1 MKKRIFMLA
10 VLILSGL
17 QFAVAAI
24 DEQLRAL
31 ITAYDDIEVTEV
43 TNDEANPWTVADGMA
58 SSTVGKI
65 YKEVSSTI
73 TIKFRAKGRITIKYD
88 FTFDPYSSS
97 DYRRVYMD
105 GNLDININTANK
117 TLTTQT
123 HFFELDEGEHV
134 LQLTH
139 YHFYYNSNSYTQV
152 LSIGNIRF
160 QNLDSQYMTINLS
173 APGTL
178 GVEALALVNTLP
190 DMRFLRLTGKMNAAD
205 WNTISNMTG
214 LWAID
219 MKDVDI
225 TAIPASAFAKTSLR
239 FIEFPAKL
247 KTIGEK
253 AFYER
258 PLVGRFVLPESL
270 DSIYSY
276 AFYKNF
282 LTEVIIPANVK
293 YIGGYAFNDNDRLTS
308 VTLGSGLTEIS
319 SYCFNNCEKLAVV
332 KGGENVKT
340 IGSGAFNY
348 CSELRSVSDLAPV
361 TVGSSAFYCC
371 KKLENFNF
379 SNAKTLKAEAYRECN
394 TLTDVD
400 LTTVETIE
408 NRCFISCTGLKK
420 VVLGNNIS
428 KINEYAFTDCNA
440 LEELHIGS
448 SVSYLDNRCFYT
460 SSSSLKK
467 VYVTAPAPPSVY
479 NNTSYYPF
487 YSTSGVTLYVPEYAM
502 VSYKLDNY
510 WSKFTK
516 VEPNPNT
523 PDKVNL
529 YKKLE
534 LTSNARIPNSPDMYL
549 GYSSALIVNGNNPQ
563 VFGSYKQRL
572 QQDEEYTSSLI
583 SRCNA
588 MTSAASTLQYY
599 FDATSSGYG
608 CWHYVCMPF
617 DVKRSEIT
625 PLTEGRA
632 IAVRYYDSES
642 RATNGASGNWKDVP
656 ADSVLHMGK
665 GYIFRINNGGSVELP
680 ATEETHNA
688 IFRSDAISTPLK
700 EYAAVESANAGWNF
714 VGNPYTCFY
723 DIYYMD
729 FAAPIT
735 VWNISNSTYNA
746 YSAADDE
753 FVLMPSQAFFV
764 QKPELV
770 DAITFQPAGRQI
782 NKTIDHSAL
791 AMRRAARSKQVQ
803 RKLVDVALTCADR
816 TDRTRVVVNANA
828 SDDFCADND
837 AVKMMAYEG
846 TPQIY
851 TIAGADQLAV
861 NEGAHRGGSVAL
873 GMYLSADDAYTIAVD
888 RDELGVKL
896 LDYGVEV
903 EMPYTF
909 SAAEGYMDDRF
920 TLTFEAPTT
929 GINTVATDADAD
941 NAIYTIDGRRVNST
955 AQKGIYI
962 QNHKKIVK

>member
-31 ITAYDDIEVTEV
+31 ITTSDDIEVTEV

-58 SSTVGKI
+58 SSTVGKLRQ
-65 YKEVSSTI
+65 YVSSSI
-73 TIKFRAKGRITIKYD
+73 TIKFTTKKPIIMRYD
-88 FTFDPYSSS
+88 FTFDPYSSN
-97 DYRRVYMD
+97 DYRRVYID
-105 GNLDININTANK
+105 GVEKVNNYTAYK
-117 TLTTQT
+117 TKATSTYY
-123 HFFELDEGEHV
+123 FGMGEHV
-134 LQLTH
+134 FTYTH
-139 YHFYYNSNSYTQV
+139 YHTYSVSDSYTQV
-152 LSIGNIRF
+152 LTIGNIRF
-160 QNLDSQYMTINLS
+160 ESVESQYMTINLS

-178 GVEALALVNTLP
+178 GNEALAHVNTLP
-190 DMRFLRLTGKMNAAD
+190 EMRFLRLSGKMNASD
-205 WNTISNMTG
+205 WNDISKMTG
-214 LWAID
+214 LTAID
-219 MKDVDI
+219 MTNVDI
-225 TAIPASAFAKTSLR
+225 ETIPVKAFSNTSIR
-239 FIEFPAKL
+239 FIDFPTKL
-247 KTIGEK
+247 KTIGDN
-253 AFYER
+253 AFDNR
-258 PLVGRFVLPESL
+258 FLTGPLVLPEGL
-270 DSIYSY
+270 DSIGKE
-276 AFYKNF
+276 AFQKNYI
-282 LTEVIIPANVK
+282 TEVTIPESVRA
-293 YIGGYAFNDNDRLTS
+293 IGVTAFNDNQSLKS
-308 VTLGSGLTEIS
+308 VTLNNSMEMINQSLFY
-319 SYCFNNCEKLAVV
+319 YCKKLAVV
-332 KGGENVKT
+332 HGGKNVR
-340 IGSGAFNY
+340 IVDQYAFSN
-348 CSELRSVSDLAPV
+348 CDSLRSISDITPV
-361 TVGSSAFYCC
+361 TIKRNAFSQCQ
-371 KKLENFNF
+371 KLESLNF
-379 SNAKTLKAEAYRECN
+379 SRVKSIGYESFYQCYGLKEA
-394 TLTDVD
+394 D
-400 LTTVETIE
+400 LTTLTSIDSRSFV
-408 NRCFISCTGLKK
+408 SCTGLKK
-420 VVLGNNIS
+420 VTFGNGITTIKSN
-428 KINEYAFTDCNA
+428 AFYCCHA
-440 LEELHIGS
+440 LEEVVLGS
-448 SVSYLDNRCFYT
+448 SINSLESNCFY
-460 SSSSLKK
+460 SDQNKLKR
-467 VYVTAPAPPSVY
+467 VYITAPAPPAVGSA
-479 NNTSYYPF
+479 PF
-487 YSTSGVTLYVPEYAM
+487 YSPTSVTLYVPEYAM

-510 WSKFTK
+510 WSQFTK
-516 VEPNPNT
+516 VEPNPNQ

-534 LTSNARIPNSPDMYL
+534 LTSNARIPNSPDLYL
-549 GYSSALIVNGNNPQ
+549 GYGSALIVNGNNPQ
-563 VFGSYKQRL
+563 AFGNYKQRM
-572 QQDEEYTSSLI
+572 DKDDTYTSSLI

-588 MTSAASTLQYY
+588 MTSAASTIQYY

-714 VGNPYTCFY
+714 VGNPYPCYY
-723 DIYYMD
+723 DIYHMD

-735 VWNISNSTYNA
+735 VWSISNRTYSA

-791 AMRRAARSKQVQ
+791 AMRRAARSTQVQ

-851 TIAGADQLAV
+851 TIAAADQLAV

-873 GMYLSADDAYTIAVD
+873 GMYLPADDAYTIAVD

-909 SAAEGYMDDRF
+909 SAAEGYADDRF

>member
-31 ITAYDDIEVTEV
+31 ITASDGIEVTEV
-43 TNDEANPWTVADGMA
+43 TNDEANPWKVENGMA
-58 SSTVGKI
+58 STTHGKTTTS
-65 YKEVSSTI
+65 VTATI
-73 TIKFRAKGRITIKYD
+73 TIKFRAKGYISFRYSS
-88 FTFDPYSSS
+88 TFDPWTTD
-97 DYRRVYMD
+97 DYKIVK
-105 GNLDININTANK
+105 LDDVTYANNYDK
-117 TLTTQT
+117 YTTPATFT
-123 HFFELDEGEHV
+123 HYISLEEGEHV
-134 LQLTH
+134 LTFSH
-139 YHFYYNSNSYTQV
+139 WHRNTTSGNYSQV
-152 LSIGNIRF
+152 LSIGNIR
-160 QNLDSQYMTINLS
+160 LETIESMYKTIHLS

-178 GVEALALVNTLP
+178 GVEALSHVNTLP
-190 DMRFLRLTGKMNAAD
+190 EMRALRLSGKMNAAD
-205 WNTISNMTG
+205 WNDISKMTG
-214 LWAID
+214 LMAID
-219 MKDVDI
+219 MTNVDVETI
-225 TAIPASAFAKTSLR
+225 PANAFTNTAIR
-239 FIEFPAKL
+239 FVDLPTKL
-247 KTIGEK
+247 KTIGDN
-253 AFYER
+253 AFDNRYLTG
-258 PLVGRFVLPESL
+258 PLVLPEGL
-270 DSIYSY
+270 DSIGKEAFQKNYITEVTIPESVRAIGQS
-276 AFYKNF
+276 AFY
-282 LTEVIIPANVK
+282 
-293 YIGGYAFNDNDRLTS
+293 DNQYLKS
-308 VTLGSGLTEIS
+308 VTLNNRMETINRSLFN
-319 SYCFNNCEKLAVV
+319 YCKKLAVV
-332 KGGENVKT
+332 RGGRNVK
-340 IGSGAFNY
+340 IVDQSAFSG
-348 CSELRSVSDLAPV
+348 CDSLRSISDITPV
-361 TVGSSAFYCC
+361 TINSSAFYNCR
-371 KKLENFNF
+371 KLESLNF
-379 SNAKTLKAEAYRECN
+379 SRIKSIGYESFYCCFGLKEA
-394 TLTDVD
+394 D
-400 LTTVETIE
+400 LTTLTSIYG
-408 NRCFISCTGLKK
+408 RSFIGCTGLKK
-420 VVLGNNIS
+420 VTFGNDITTIKS
-428 KINEYAFTDCNA
+428 DAFNECDA
-440 LEELHIGS
+440 LEEVVLGS
-448 SVSYLDNRCFYT
+448 SINSLESNCFYST
-460 SSSSLKK
+460 KNALKR
-467 VYVTAPAPPSVY
+467 VYITAPAPPAVG
-479 NNTSYYPF
+479 TAPF
-487 YSTSGVTLYVPEYAM
+487 YSPTSVTLYVPEYAM

-534 LTSNARIPNSPDMYL
+534 LTSNARIPNSPDLYL
-549 GYSSALIVNGNNPQ
+549 GYGSALIVNGNNPQ
-563 VFGSYKQRL
+563 AFGNYKQHMDMEDR
-572 QQDEEYTSSLI
+572 YTSSLI

-588 MTSAASTLQYY
+588 MTSAASTIQYY

-714 VGNPYTCFY
+714 VGNPYPCFY
-723 DIYYMD
+723 DIYHMD

-735 VWNISNSTYNA
+735 VWSISNRTYSA

-770 DAITFQPAGRQI
+770 DAITFQPVGRQI

-861 NEGAHRGGSVAL
+861 NEGAHRDGSVAL
-873 GMYLSADDAYTIAVD
+873 GMYLPADDAYTIAVD

-909 SAAEGYMDDRF
+909 SAAEGYLDDRF

>member
-1 MKKRIFMLA
+1 MKKRIFMFA

-31 ITAYDDIEVTEV
+31 ITTSDDIEVTEV

-65 YKEVSSTI
+65 NQNLSSTI

-97 DYRRVYMD
+97 DYRKVYMD
-105 GNLDININTANK
+105 GNLDMNINTANK

-123 HFFELDEGEHV
+123 HFFDLDEGEHV
-134 LQLTH
+134 LELTH
-139 YHFYYNSNSYTQV
+139 YHFYYLSNSYSQV

-190 DMRFLRLTGKMNAAD
+190 DMRYLRLTGKMNAAD

-239 FIEFPAKL
+239 FIEFPAQL

-258 PLVGRFVLPESL
+258 SLVGRLVLPESL

-308 VTLGSGLTEIS
+308 VTLGCGLTEIS
-319 SYCFNNCEKLAVV
+319 NYCFNSCEKLAVV

-340 IGSGAFNY
+340 IESGAFNY

-361 TVGSSAFYCC
+361 TVGGSAFYCC

-379 SNAKTLKAEAYRECN
+379 SNAKTLKSEAYRECN

-400 LTTVETIE
+400 LTTVETIGT
-408 NRCFISCTGLKK
+408 RCFITCTGLKK

-428 KINEYAFTDCNA
+428 RINEYAFTDCNA

-448 SVSYLDNRCFYT
+448 SVSNLDSRCFYT
-460 SSSSLKK
+460 TSSSLKK

-523 PDKVNL
+523 PDKVNI

-534 LTSNARIPNSPDMYL
+534 LTSNARIPNSPDIYI
-549 GYSSALIVNGNNPQ
+549 GKGGSLIVNGDNAQ
-563 VFGSYKQRL
+563 AFGK
-572 QQDEEYTSSLI
+572 YTQYMNIGETSSSLI
-583 SRCNA
+583 SRCKE
-588 MTSAASTLQYY
+588 MTSTSSQ
-599 FDATSSGYG
+599 FDFFIGATSGYG
-608 CWHYVCMPF
+608 YWYYLCMPF
-617 DVKRSEIT
+617 DVKRSDIIL
-625 PLTEGRA
+625 PEGTA

-642 RATNGASGNWKDVP
+642 RATNGASGNWKDVS
-656 ADSVLHMGK
+656 ADAVLQTGK
-665 GYIFRINNGGSVELP
+665 GYIFRSSKEGDVGFP

-688 IFRSDAISTPLK
+688 IFRSEAITTPLV
-700 EYAAVESANAGWNF
+700 EYAAEESANAGWNL
-714 VGNPYTCFY
+714 VGNPYPCFY

-735 VWNISNSTYNA
+735 TWDVDNRTYKA
-746 YSAADDE
+746 YSATDDN
-753 FVLMPSQAFFV
+753 FVLTPLQAFFV
-764 QKPELV
+764 QKPSLV
-770 DAITFQPAGRQI
+770 EAITFQPAGRQI

-803 RKLVDVALTCADR
+803 RKLVDVALTCTDR

-861 NEGAHRGGSVAL
+861 NEGAHRSGSVAL
-873 GMYLSADDAYTIAVD
+873 GMYLPADDVYTIAID
-888 RDELGVKL
+888 RNELGAKL

-909 SAAEGYMDDRF
+909 SAAEGYADDRF
-920 TLTFEAPTT
+920 TLTFETTTT
-929 GINTVATDADAD
+929 GINTVATDAKTDD
-941 NAIYTIDGRRVNST
+941 AIYTIDGRRVSNT
-955 AQKGIYI
+955 DKKGIYI

>member
-31 ITAYDDIEVTEV
+31 ITTSDDIEVTEV
-43 TNDEANPWTVADGMA
+43 TNDEANPWKVENGMA
-58 SSTVGKI
+58 STTHGKTTTN
-65 YKEVSSTI
+65 VTATI
-73 TIKFRAKGRITIKYD
+73 TIKFRAKGYITFQYSD
-88 FTFDPYSSS
+88 TFDPWTND
-97 DYRRVYMD
+97 DYKIVK
-105 GNLDININTANK
+105 LDDVTYANNYDK
-117 TLTTQT
+117 HTTLTTFT
-123 HFFELDEGEHV
+123 HYISLEEGEHV
-134 LQLTH
+134 LTFSHRHQ
-139 YHFYYNSNSYTQV
+139 NSTTGNYSQV
-152 LSIGNIRF
+152 LSIGNIR
-160 QNLDSQYMTINLS
+160 LETIESMYMTINLS

-178 GVEALALVNTLP
+178 GVEALSHVNTLP
-190 DMRFLRLTGKMNAAD
+190 EVRALRLSGKMNASD
-205 WNTISNMTG
+205 WNDISKMTG
-214 LWAID
+214 LMAID
-219 MKDVDI
+219 MTNADI
-225 TAIPASAFAKTSLR
+225 ETIPASAFTNTAIR
-239 FIEFPAKL
+239 FVDLPTKL
-247 KTIGEK
+247 KTIGDN
-253 AFYER
+253 AFDNRYLTG
-258 PLVGRFVLPESL
+258 PLVLPEGL
-270 DSIYSY
+270 DSIGKEAFQHNYITEVTIPASVRGIGQA
-276 AFYKNF
+276 AFYDNQY
-282 LTEVIIPANVK
+282 LQSATLNNNMETIVRSL
-293 YIGGYAFNDNDRLTS
+293 FNS
-308 VTLGSGLTEIS
+308 
-319 SYCFNNCEKLAVV
+319 CKKLAVV
-332 KGGENVKT
+332 HGGKNVKN
-340 IGSGAFNY
+340 IFYRAFY
-348 CSELRSVSDLAPV
+348 GCDSLRSIKDVVPV
-361 TVGSSAFYCC
+361 TIDREAFYNCQKLDSINFSRIKSIGYESFYNCFGLKEADLTTLTSIDRSFAGCKGLKKVTLGNDITTIKYDAFYCC
-371 KKLENFNF
+371 HALE
-379 SNAKTLKAEAYRECN
+379 E
-394 TLTDVD
+394 
-400 LTTVETIE
+400 
-408 NRCFISCTGLKK
+408 
-420 VVLGNNIS
+420 VVLGS
-428 KINEYAFTDCNA
+428 SINS
-440 LEELHIGS
+440 LES
-448 SVSYLDNRCFYT
+448 NCFY
-460 SSSSLKK
+460 SDQNKLKR
-467 VYVTAPAPPSVY
+467 VYITAPAPPAVGSA
-479 NNTSYYPF
+479 PF
-487 YSTSGVTLYVPEYAM
+487 YSPTSITLYVPEYAM

-516 VEPNPNT
+516 VEPNPNQ

-534 LTSNARIPNSPDMYL
+534 LTSNARIPNSPDIYL
-549 GYSSALIVNGNNPQ
+549 GYGSALIVNGNNPQ
-563 VFGSYKQRL
+563 AFGSYKQRM
-572 QQDEEYTSSLI
+572 DKDDSYTSSLI

-588 MTSAASTLQYY
+588 ITSAASTIQYY
-599 FDATSSGYG
+599 FDATSGSGY
-608 CWHYVCMPF
+608 WHYVCMPF
-617 DVKRSEIT
+617 DVKRSAIA
-625 PLTEGRA
+625 PLSNVG

-665 GYIFRINNGGSVELP
+665 GYIFRTSSSAFVEFP

-688 IFRSDAISTPLK
+688 IFRSEAVSAPLVQ
-700 EYAAVESANAGWNF
+700 YAAVESANAGWNF
-714 VGNPYTCFY
+714 VGNPYPCYY

-735 VWNISNSTYNA
+735 VWSISNRTYSA

-791 AMRRAARSKQVQ
+791 AMRRAARSQQVQ
-803 RKLVDVALTCADR
+803 RKLVDVSLTCADR

-861 NEGAHRGGSVAL
+861 NEGAHRGGRVAL
-873 GMYLSADDAYTIAVD
+873 GMYLPADDAYTIAVD

-909 SAAEGYMDDRF
+909 SAAEGCLDDRF

>member
-31 ITAYDDIEVTEV
+31 ITTSDDIEVTEV
-43 TNDEANPWTVADGMA
+43 TNDEANPWKVENGMA
-58 SSTVGKI
+58 STTHGKTTTN
-65 YKEVSSTI
+65 VTATI
-73 TIKFRAKGRITIKYD
+73 TIKFRAKGYITFQYSD
-88 FTFDPYSSS
+88 TFDPWTND
-97 DYRRVYMD
+97 DYKIVK
-105 GNLDININTANK
+105 LDDVTYANNYDK
-117 TLTTQT
+117 HTTLTTFT
-123 HFFELDEGEHV
+123 HYISLEEGEHV
-134 LQLTH
+134 LTFSHRHQ
-139 YHFYYNSNSYTQV
+139 NSTTGNYSQV
-152 LSIGNIRF
+152 LSIGNIR
-160 QNLDSQYMTINLS
+160 LETIESMYKTIHLS

-178 GVEALALVNTLP
+178 GNEALSHVNTLP
-190 DMRFLRLTGKMNAAD
+190 EVRALRLSGKMNASD
-205 WNTISNMTG
+205 WNDISKMTG
-214 LWAID
+214 LTAID
-219 MKDVDI
+219 MTNVDI
-225 TAIPASAFAKTSLR
+225 ETIPASAFTNTAIR
-239 FIEFPAKL
+239 FIDFPKTL
-247 KTIGEK
+247 KTIGNN
-253 AFYER
+253 AFYDKFLTG
-258 PLVGRFVLPESL
+258 PLVLPEGL
-270 DSIYSY
+270 DSIASE
-276 AFYKNF
+276 AFYRNYI
-282 LTEVIIPANVK
+282 TDVTIPASVRVINSS
-293 YIGGYAFNDNDRLTS
+293 AFRGNTSLQS
-308 VTLGSGLTEIS
+308 VTLGSGLTSIS
-319 SYCFNNCEKLAVV
+319 SLCFYECSNLAIV
-332 KGGENVKT
+332 KGGENIKT
-340 IGSGAFNY
+340 IGGNAFKN
-348 CSELRSVSDLAPV
+348 CKLLTSAADLAPV
-361 TVGSSAFYCC
+361 SVGDYAFQTCEKLDSFNFSNIKTYGREAFEYCYALKEADLSTATSLGIECFYNCYSLKKVKLGDNITTIPSSAFYACHA
-371 KKLENFNF
+371 LE
-379 SNAKTLKAEAYRECN
+379 E
-394 TLTDVD
+394 
-400 LTTVETIE
+400 
-408 NRCFISCTGLKK
+408 
-420 VVLGNNIS
+420 VVLGSSINRLETNCFGNNQ
-428 KINEYAFTDCNA
+428 ANA
-440 LEELHIGS
+440 LK
-448 SVSYLDNRCFYT
+448 R
-460 SSSSLKK
+460 
-467 VYVTAPAPPSVY
+467 VYITAPAPPAVGS
-479 NNTSYYPF
+479 TPF
-487 YSTSGVTLYVPEYAM
+487 YSPTSVTLYVPEYAM

-510 WSKFTK
+510 WSQFTK
-516 VEPNPNT
+516 VEPNPNQ

-534 LTSNARIPNSPDMYL
+534 LTSNARIPNSPDIYL
-549 GYSSALIVNGNNPQ
+549 GKGGALIVNGDNAQ
-563 VFGSYKQRL
+563 TFGK
-572 QQDEEYTSSLI
+572 YTQYMNIGETSSSLI
-583 SRCNA
+583 SRCKE
-588 MTSAASTLQYY
+588 MTSTSSQ
-599 FDATSSGYG
+599 FDFFIGATSGSGY
-608 CWHYVCMPF
+608 WYYLCMPF
-617 DVKRSEIT
+617 DVKRSDIILPKGT
-625 PLTEGRA
+625 A

-665 GYIFRINNGGSVELP
+665 GYIFRSSKEGNVGFP

-688 IFRSDAISTPLK
+688 IFRSEAVSASLV

-714 VGNPYTCFY
+714 VGNPYPCFY

-735 VWNISNSTYNA
+735 TWDVDNRTYKA
-746 YSAADDE
+746 YSATDDN
-753 FVLMPSQAFFV
+753 FVLTPQQAFFV
-764 QKPELV
+764 QKPSLV

-791 AMRRAARSKQVQ
+791 AMRRAARSQQVQ
-803 RKLVDVALTCADR
+803 RKLVDVSLTCADR

-873 GMYLSADDAYTIAVD
+873 GMYLPADDAYTIAVD

-909 SAAEGYMDDRF
+909 SAAEGCLDDRF

>member
-31 ITAYDDIEVTEV
+31 ITTSDDIEVTEV

-58 SSTVGKI
+58 SSTVGKLRQ
-65 YKEVSSTI
+65 YVSSSI
-73 TIKFRAKGRITIKYD
+73 TIKFTTKKPIIMRYD
-88 FTFDPYSSS
+88 FTFDPYSSN
-97 DYRRVYMD
+97 DYRRVYID
-105 GNLDININTANK
+105 GVEKVNNYTAYK
-117 TLTTQT
+117 TKATSTYY
-123 HFFELDEGEHV
+123 FGMGEHV
-134 LQLTH
+134 FTYTH
-139 YHFYYNSNSYTQV
+139 YHTYSVSDSYTQV
-152 LSIGNIRF
+152 LTIGNIRF
-160 QNLDSQYMTINLS
+160 ESVESQYMTINLS

-178 GVEALALVNTLP
+178 GNEALAHVNTLP
-190 DMRFLRLTGKMNAAD
+190 EMRFLRLSGKMNASD
-205 WNTISNMTG
+205 WNDISKMTG
-214 LWAID
+214 LTAID
-219 MKDVDI
+219 MTNVDI
-225 TAIPASAFAKTSLR
+225 ETIPVKAFTNTSIR
-239 FIEFPAKL
+239 FIDFPTKL
-247 KTIGEK
+247 KTIGDN
-253 AFYER
+253 AFDNR
-258 PLVGRFVLPESL
+258 FLTGPLVLPEGL
-270 DSIYSY
+270 DSIGKE
-276 AFYKNF
+276 AFQKNYI
-282 LTEVIIPANVK
+282 TEVTIPESVRA
-293 YIGGYAFNDNDRLTS
+293 IGVTAFNDNQSLKS
-308 VTLGSGLTEIS
+308 VTLNNSMEMINQSLFY
-319 SYCFNNCEKLAVV
+319 YCKKLAVV
-332 KGGENVKT
+332 HGGKNVR
-340 IGSGAFNY
+340 IVDQYAFSN
-348 CSELRSVSDLAPV
+348 CDSLRSISDITPV
-361 TVGSSAFYCC
+361 TIKRNAFSQCQ
-371 KKLENFNF
+371 KLESLNF
-379 SNAKTLKAEAYRECN
+379 SRVKSIGYESFYQCYGLKEAN
-394 TLTDVD
+394 LTTLTSIDSRSFV
-400 LTTVETIE
+400 
-408 NRCFISCTGLKK
+408 SCTGLKK
-420 VVLGNNIS
+420 VTFGNGITTIKSN
-428 KINEYAFTDCNA
+428 AFYCCHA
-440 LEELHIGS
+440 LEEVVLGS
-448 SVSYLDNRCFYT
+448 SINSLESNCFY
-460 SSSSLKK
+460 SDQNKLKR
-467 VYVTAPAPPSVY
+467 VYITAPAPPAVGSA
-479 NNTSYYPF
+479 PF
-487 YSTSGVTLYVPEYAM
+487 YSPTSVTLYVPEYAM

-510 WSKFTK
+510 WSQFTK
-516 VEPNPNT
+516 VEPNPNQ

-534 LTSNARIPNSPDMYL
+534 LTSNARIPNSPDLYL
-549 GYSSALIVNGNNPQ
+549 GYGSALIVNGNNPQ
-563 VFGSYKQRL
+563 VFGSYKQRM
-572 QQDEEYTSSLI
+572 DKDDSWTSSLI

-588 MTSAASTLQYY
+588 MTSAASTIQYY
-599 FDATSSGYG
+599 FDETSSGYG

-625 PLTEGRA
+625 PLNEGRA

-656 ADSVLHMGK
+656 ADSMLHMGK
-665 GYIFRINNGGSVELP
+665 GYIFRINSSGYVELP

-688 IFRSDAISTPLK
+688 IFRSEAVSAPLVQ
-700 EYAAVESANAGWNF
+700 YPAVESANAGWNF
-714 VGNPYTCFY
+714 VGNPYPCFY

-735 VWNISNSTYNA
+735 TWDVGNRTYKA
-746 YSAADDE
+746 YSAADDN
-753 FVLMPSQAFFV
+753 FVLTPLQAFFV

-861 NEGAHRGGSVAL
+861 NEGAHLGGSVAL
-873 GMYLSADDAYTIAVD
+873 GMYLPADDAYTIAVD

-909 SAAEGYMDDRF
+909 SAAEGCLDDRF

>member
-31 ITAYDDIEVTEV
+31 ITASDGIEVTEV
-43 TNDEANPWTVADGMA
+43 TNDEAHPWTVADGMA
-58 SSTVGKI
+58 SSTIGKI
-65 YKEVSSTI
+65 YGNLSSSI
-73 TIKFRAKGRITIKYD
+73 TIKFRAKGRTTIKYD
-88 FTFDPYSSS
+88 FTFDPYGGD
-97 DYRRVYMD
+97 DYRKVYMD
-105 GNLDININTANK
+105 GVELVNNYTAYK
-117 TLTTQT
+117 TKTVQN
-123 HFFELDEGEHV
+123 HFFDLDEGEHV
-134 LQLTH
+134 FTYTH
-139 YHFYYNSNSYTQV
+139 YHYYYSSDSYTQV
-152 LSIGNIRF
+152 LTIGNIRF
-160 QNLDSQYMTINLS
+160 ERVESQYMTINLS

-178 GVEALALVNTLP
+178 GNEALAHVSTLP
-190 DMRFLRLTGKMNAAD
+190 EMHYLRLSGKMNASD
-205 WNTISNMTG
+205 WNDISKMTG
-214 LWAID
+214 LYAID
-219 MKDVDI
+219 MTNVDI
-225 TAIPASAFAKTSLR
+225 ETIPVKAFTNTSIR
-239 FIEFPAKL
+239 FVDLPTKL
-247 KTIGEK
+247 KTIGDN
-253 AFYER
+253 AFDDR
-258 PLVGRFVLPESL
+258 LLTGPLVLPEGL
-270 DSIYSY
+270 DSIGKQAFQKNFITEVTIPESVRAIGQS
-276 AFYKNF
+276 AFYYNQSLK
-282 LTEVIIPANVK
+282 
-293 YIGGYAFNDNDRLTS
+293 S
-308 VTLGSGLTEIS
+308 VTLNNSMETINRSL
-319 SYCFNNCEKLAVV
+319 FNSCNKLAVV
-332 KGGENVKT
+332 RGGRNVK
-340 IGSGAFNY
+340 IVDQSAFAG
-348 CSELRSVSDLAPV
+348 CDSLRSISDITPV
-361 TVGSSAFYCC
+361 TINSSAFYNCR
-371 KKLENFNF
+371 KLESLNF
-379 SNAKTLKAEAYRECN
+379 SRIKSIGYESFYYCFGLKEADLI
-394 TLTDVD
+394 TLTS
-400 LTTVETIE
+400 IN
-408 NRCFISCTGLKK
+408 NRSFIACTGLKK
-420 VVLGNNIS
+420 VTLGNDITTIKS
-428 KINEYAFTDCNA
+428 EAFNGCDA
-440 LEELHIGS
+440 LEEVVLGS
-448 SVSYLDNRCFYT
+448 SINSLESNCFYST
-460 SSSSLKK
+460 KNALKR
-467 VYVTAPAPPSVY
+467 VYITAPAPPAVGSA
-479 NNTSYYPF
+479 PF
-487 YSTSGVTLYVPEYAM
+487 YSPSSVTLYVPEYAM

-534 LTSNARIPNSPDMYL
+534 LTSNARIPNSPDIYL
-549 GYSSALIVNGNNPQ
+549 GYGSSLIVNGNNAQ
-563 VFGSYKQRL
+563 AFGNYKQRM
-572 QQDEEYTSSLI
+572 DKDDTYTSSLI

-588 MTSAASTLQYY
+588 MTSAASTIEYY
-599 FDATSSGYG
+599 FDATSGSGY
-608 CWHYVCMPF
+608 WHYVCMPF

-625 PLTEGRA
+625 PLNEGRA

-665 GYIFRINNGGSVELP
+665 GYIFRINSSGFVELP

-714 VGNPYTCFY
+714 VGNPYPCYY

-735 VWNISNSTYNA
+735 VWSISNRTYSA

-764 QKPELV
+764 QKPSLV

-861 NEGAHRGGSVAL
+861 NEGAHLGGSVAL
-873 GMYLSADDAYTIAVD
+873 GMYLPADDAYTIAVD
-888 RDELGVKL
+888 RDELGAKL

-941 NAIYTIDGRRVNST
+941 SAIYTIDGRRVNST

>member
-31 ITAYDDIEVTEV
+31 ITASDGIEVTEV
-43 TNDEANPWTVADGMA
+43 TNDEAHPWTVADGMA
-58 SSTVGKI
+58 SSTIGKI
-65 YKEVSSTI
+65 YGNLSSSI
-73 TIKFRAKGRITIKYD
+73 TIKFRAKGRTTIKYD
-88 FTFDPYSSS
+88 FTFDPYGGD
-97 DYRRVYMD
+97 DYRKVYMD
-105 GNLDININTANK
+105 GVELVNNYTAYK
-117 TLTTQT
+117 TKTVQN
-123 HFFELDEGEHV
+123 HFFDLDEGEHV
-134 LQLTH
+134 FTYTH
-139 YHFYYNSNSYTQV
+139 YHYYYSSDSYTQV
-152 LSIGNIRF
+152 LTIGNIRF
-160 QNLDSQYMTINLS
+160 ERVESQYMAINLS

-178 GVEALALVNTLP
+178 GNEALAHVSTLP
-190 DMRFLRLTGKMNAAD
+190 EMHYLRLSGKMNASD
-205 WNTISNMTG
+205 WNDISKMTG
-214 LWAID
+214 LYAID
-219 MKDVDI
+219 MTNVDI
-225 TAIPASAFAKTSLR
+225 ETIPVKAFTNTSIR
-239 FIEFPAKL
+239 FVDLPTKL
-247 KTIGEK
+247 KTIGDN
-253 AFYER
+253 AFDDR
-258 PLVGRFVLPESL
+258 LLTGPLVLPEGL
-270 DSIYSY
+270 DSIGKEAFQKNFITEVTIPESVRAIGQS
-276 AFYKNF
+276 AFYYNQSLK
-282 LTEVIIPANVK
+282 
-293 YIGGYAFNDNDRLTS
+293 S
-308 VTLGSGLTEIS
+308 VTLNNSMETINRSL
-319 SYCFNNCEKLAVV
+319 FNSCNKLAVV
-332 KGGENVKT
+332 RGGRNVK
-340 IGSGAFNY
+340 IVDQSAFAG
-348 CSELRSVSDLAPV
+348 CDSLRSISDITPV
-361 TVGSSAFYCC
+361 TINSSAFYNCR
-371 KKLENFNF
+371 KLESLNF
-379 SNAKTLKAEAYRECN
+379 SRIKSIGYESFYYCFGLKEA
-394 TLTDVD
+394 D
-400 LTTVETIE
+400 LTTLTSIN
-408 NRCFISCTGLKK
+408 NRSFIACTGLKK
-420 VVLGNNIS
+420 VTFGNDITTIKS
-428 KINEYAFTDCNA
+428 EAFRTCDA
-440 LEELHIGS
+440 LEEVVLGS
-448 SVSYLDNRCFYT
+448 SINSLETNCFY
-460 SSSSLKK
+460 SAKNALKR
-467 VYVTAPAPPSVY
+467 VYITAPAPPAVGSA
-479 NNTSYYPF
+479 PF

-510 WSKFTK
+510 WSQFTK

-534 LTSNARIPNSPDMYL
+534 LTSNARIPNSTDIYL
-549 GYSSALIVNGNNPQ
+549 GYGSSLIVNGNNPQ
-563 VFGSYKQRL
+563 AFGNYKQHM
-572 QQDEEYTSSLI
+572 DMEDSYTSSLI

-588 MTSAASTLQYY
+588 MTSAASTIQYY
-599 FDATSSGYG
+599 FDATSGSGY
-608 CWHYVCMPF
+608 WHYVCMPF
-617 DVKRSEIT
+617 DVKRSDIKM
-625 PLTEGRA
+625 LSNSG

-665 GYIFRINNGGSVELP
+665 GYIFRTSSSGNVEFP

-688 IFRSDAISTPLK
+688 IFRSEAITTPLVQ
-700 EYAAVESANAGWNF
+700 YAAVESANAGWNF
-714 VGNPYTCFY
+714 VGNPYPCYY

-729 FAAPIT
+729 FTAPIT
-735 VWNISNSTYNA
+735 VWNISNSTYSA

-764 QKPELV
+764 QKPSLV

-861 NEGAHRGGSVAL
+861 NEGAHLGGSVAL
-873 GMYLSADDAYTIAVD
+873 GMYLPADDAYTIAVD

>member
-31 ITAYDDIEVTEV
+31 ITASDGIEVTEV
-43 TNDEANPWTVADGMA
+43 TNDEAHPWTVADGMA
-58 SSTVGKI
+58 SSTVGKLNQ
-65 YKEVSSTI
+65 YVSSSI
-73 TIKFRAKGRITIKYD
+73 TIKFTTKKPIIMRYD
-88 FTFDPYSSS
+88 FTFDPYSSN
-97 DYRRVYMD
+97 DYRRVYID
-105 GNLDININTANK
+105 GVEKVNNYTAYK
-117 TLTTQT
+117 TKATSTYY
-123 HFFELDEGEHV
+123 FGMGEHV
-134 LQLTH
+134 FTYNH
-139 YHFYYNSNSYTQV
+139 YHSYSVSDSYTQV
-152 LSIGNIRF
+152 LTIGNIRF
-160 QNLDSQYMTINLS
+160 ESVESQYMTINLS

-178 GVEALALVNTLP
+178 GVEALSHVNTLP
-190 DMRFLRLTGKMNAAD
+190 EMRFLRLSGKMNASD
-205 WNTISNMTG
+205 WNDISKMTG
-214 LWAID
+214 LTAID
-219 MKDVDI
+219 MTNVDI
-225 TAIPASAFAKTSLR
+225 ETIPASAFTNTWIH
-239 FIEFPAKL
+239 FIDFPTKL
-247 KTIGEK
+247 KTIGDN
-253 AFYER
+253 AFDNR
-258 PLVGRFVLPESL
+258 FLTGPLVLPEGL
-270 DSIYSY
+270 DSIGKEAFQKNYITEVTIPESVRAIGVT
-276 AFYKNF
+276 AFY
-282 LTEVIIPANVK
+282 
-293 YIGGYAFNDNDRLTS
+293 DNQSLKS
-308 VTLGSGLTEIS
+308 VTLNNSMESIS
-319 SYCFNNCEKLAVV
+319 QSLFNYCQKLAVV
-332 KGGENVKT
+332 HGGKNVK
-340 IGSGAFNY
+340 IVNQSAFSN
-348 CSELRSVSDLAPV
+348 CDSLRSISDITPV
-361 TVGSSAFYCC
+361 TINSSAFFNCR
-371 KKLENFNF
+371 KLESLNF
-379 SNAKTLKAEAYRECN
+379 SRIKSIGYESFYQCYGLKEA
-394 TLTDVD
+394 D
-400 LTTVETIE
+400 LTTLTSID
-408 NRCFISCTGLKK
+408 RRSFIGCTGLKK
-420 VVLGNNIS
+420 VTLGNDITTIKSSSFYN
-428 KINEYAFTDCNA
+428 CQA
-440 LEELHIGS
+440 LEEVILGS
-448 SVSYLDNRCFYT
+448 SINSLESDCFY
-460 SSSSLKK
+460 SDKNALKR
-467 VYVTAPAPPSVY
+467 VYITAPAPPAVNGS
-479 NNTSYYPF
+479 PF
-487 YSTSGVTLYVPEYAM
+487 YSPSRVTLYVPEYAM

-510 WSKFTK
+510 WSQFTK
-516 VEPNPNT
+516 VEPNPNQ

-549 GYSSALIVNGNNPQ
+549 GYGSALIVNGNNPQ
-563 VFGSYKQRL
+563 AFGNYKQHMDMEDR
-572 QQDEEYTSSLI
+572 YTSSLI

-608 CWHYVCMPF
+608 CWHCVCMPF

-714 VGNPYTCFY
+714 VGNPYPCFY
-723 DIYYMD
+723 DIYHMD

-735 VWNISNSTYNA
+735 VWNISNRTYNA

-764 QKPELV
+764 QKPSLV
-770 DAITFQPAGRQI
+770 DAITFNPAGRQI

-816 TDRTRVVVNANA
+816 ADRTRVVVNANA

-861 NEGAHRGGSVAL
+861 NEGAHLGGSVAL
-873 GMYLSADDAYTIAVD
+873 GMYLPADDAYTIAVD
-888 RDELGVKL
+888 RDELGAKL

-909 SAAEGYMDDRF
+909 SAAEGCLDDRF

>member
-31 ITAYDDIEVTEV
+31 ITTSDGIEVTEV
-43 TNDEANPWTVADGMA
+43 TNDEAHPWTVADGMA
-58 SSTVGKI
+58 SSTIGKI
-65 YKEVSSTI
+65 YGNLSSSI
-73 TIKFRAKGRITIKYD
+73 TIKFRAKGRTTIKYD
-88 FTFDPYSSS
+88 FTFDPYGGD
-97 DYRRVYMD
+97 DYRKVYMD
-105 GNLDININTANK
+105 GVELVNNYTAYK
-117 TLTTQT
+117 TKTVQN
-123 HFFELDEGEHV
+123 HFFDLDEGEHV
-134 LQLTH
+134 FTYTH
-139 YHFYYNSNSYTQV
+139 YHYYYSSDSYTQV
-152 LSIGNIRF
+152 LTIGNIRF
-160 QNLDSQYMTINLS
+160 ERVESQYMTINLS

-178 GVEALALVNTLP
+178 GNEALAHVSTLP
-190 DMRFLRLTGKMNAAD
+190 EMHYLRLSGKMNASD
-205 WNTISNMTG
+205 WNDISKMTG
-214 LWAID
+214 LYAID
-219 MKDVDI
+219 MTNVDI
-225 TAIPASAFAKTSLR
+225 ETIPVKAFTNTSIR
-239 FIEFPAKL
+239 FVDLPTKL
-247 KTIGEK
+247 KTIGDN
-253 AFYER
+253 AFDDR
-258 PLVGRFVLPESL
+258 LLTGPLVLPEGL
-270 DSIYSY
+270 DSIGKEAFQKNFITEVTIPESVRAIGQS
-276 AFYKNF
+276 AFYYNQSLK
-282 LTEVIIPANVK
+282 
-293 YIGGYAFNDNDRLTS
+293 S
-308 VTLGSGLTEIS
+308 VTLNNSMETINRSL
-319 SYCFNNCEKLAVV
+319 FNSCNKLAVV
-332 KGGENVKT
+332 RGGRNVK
-340 IGSGAFNY
+340 IVDQSAFAG
-348 CSELRSVSDLAPV
+348 CDSLRSISDITPV
-361 TVGSSAFYCC
+361 TINSSAFYNCR
-371 KKLENFNF
+371 KLESLNF
-379 SNAKTLKAEAYRECN
+379 SRIKSIGYESFYYCFGLKEA
-394 TLTDVD
+394 D
-400 LTTVETIE
+400 LTTLTSIN
-408 NRCFISCTGLKK
+408 NRSFVACTGLKK
-420 VVLGNNIS
+420 VTLGNDITTIKS
-428 KINEYAFTDCNA
+428 EAFNGCDA
-440 LEELHIGS
+440 LEEVVLGS
-448 SVSYLDNRCFYT
+448 SINSLESNCFYST
-460 SSSSLKK
+460 KNALKR
-467 VYVTAPAPPSVY
+467 VYITAPAPPAVGSA
-479 NNTSYYPF
+479 PF
-487 YSTSGVTLYVPEYAM
+487 YSPSSVTLYVPEYAM

-534 LTSNARIPNSPDMYL
+534 LTSNARIPNSPDIYL
-549 GYSSALIVNGNNPQ
+549 GSGSSLIVNGNNAQ
-563 VFGSYKQRL
+563 AFGNYKQRM
-572 QQDEEYTSSLI
+572 DKDDTYTSSLI

-588 MTSAASTLQYY
+588 MTSAASTIEYY
-599 FDATSSGYG
+599 FDATSGSGY
-608 CWHYVCMPF
+608 WHYVCMPF

-625 PLTEGRA
+625 PLNEGRA

-665 GYIFRINNGGSVELP
+665 GYIFRINSSGFVELP

-688 IFRSDAISTPLK
+688 IFRSEAVTTPLVQ
-700 EYAAVESANAGWNF
+700 YPAVESANAGWNF
-714 VGNPYTCFY
+714 VGNPYPCYY
-723 DIYYMD
+723 DIYHMD

-735 VWNISNSTYNA
+735 VWSISNRTYSA

-770 DAITFQPAGRQI
+770 DAIMFQPAGRQI

-861 NEGAHRGGSVAL
+861 NEGAHRDGSVAL
-873 GMYLSADDAYTIAVD
+873 GMYLPADDAYTIAVD

-909 SAAEGYMDDRF
+909 SAAEGYLDDRF

>member
-31 ITAYDDIEVTEV
+31 ITTSDGIEVTEV
-43 TNDEANPWTVADGMA
+43 TNDEAHPWTVADGMA
-58 SSTVGKI
+58 SSTIGKI
-65 YKEVSSTI
+65 YGNLSSSI
-73 TIKFRAKGRITIKYD
+73 TIKFRAKGRTTIKYD
-88 FTFDPYSSS
+88 FTFDPYGGD
-97 DYRRVYMD
+97 DYRKVYMD
-105 GNLDININTANK
+105 GVELVNNYTAYK
-117 TLTTQT
+117 TKTVQN
-123 HFFELDEGEHV
+123 HFFDLDEGEHV
-134 LQLTH
+134 FTYTH
-139 YHFYYNSNSYTQV
+139 YHYYYSSDSYTQV
-152 LSIGNIRF
+152 LTIGNIRF
-160 QNLDSQYMTINLS
+160 ERVESQYMNIHLS

-178 GVEALALVNTLP
+178 GNEALAHVNTLP
-190 DMRFLRLTGKMNAAD
+190 EMHYLRLSGKMNASD
-205 WNTISNMTG
+205 WNDISKMTG
-214 LWAID
+214 LYAID
-219 MKDVDI
+219 MTNVDI
-225 TAIPASAFAKTSLR
+225 ETIPVKAFTNTSIR
-239 FIEFPAKL
+239 FVDLPTKL
-247 KTIGEK
+247 KTIGNN
-253 AFYER
+253 AFDDR
-258 PLVGRFVLPESL
+258 LLTGPLVLPEGL
-270 DSIYSY
+270 DSIGKEAFQKNFITEVTIPESVRAIGQS
-276 AFYKNF
+276 AFYYNQSLK
-282 LTEVIIPANVK
+282 
-293 YIGGYAFNDNDRLTS
+293 S
-308 VTLGSGLTEIS
+308 VTLNNSMETINRSL
-319 SYCFNNCEKLAVV
+319 FNSCNKLAVV
-332 KGGENVKT
+332 RGGRNVK
-340 IGSGAFNY
+340 IVDQSAFAG
-348 CSELRSVSDLAPV
+348 CDSLRSISDITPV
-361 TVGSSAFYCC
+361 TINSSAFYNCR
-371 KKLENFNF
+371 KLESLNF
-379 SNAKTLKAEAYRECN
+379 SRIKSIGYESFYYCFGLKEA
-394 TLTDVD
+394 D
-400 LTTVETIE
+400 LTTLTSIN
-408 NRCFISCTGLKK
+408 NRSFVACTGLKK
-420 VVLGNNIS
+420 VTLGNDITTIKS
-428 KINEYAFTDCNA
+428 EAFGTCDA
-440 LEELHIGS
+440 LEEVVLGS
-448 SVSYLDNRCFYT
+448 SINSLESNCFYST
-460 SSSSLKK
+460 KNALKR
-467 VYVTAPAPPSVY
+467 VYITAPAPPAVGSA
-479 NNTSYYPF
+479 PF
-487 YSTSGVTLYVPEYAM
+487 YSPSSVTLYVPEYAM

-534 LTSNARIPNSPDMYL
+534 LTSNARIPNSPDIFI
-549 GYSSALIVNGNNPQ
+549 GTGGALIVNGDNPQ
-563 VFGSYKQRL
+563 TFGK
-572 QQDEEYTSSLI
+572 YTQYMTIADNTSSSLI
-583 SRCNA
+583 NRCKQ
-588 MTSAASTLQYY
+588 MTSSSSQFNFYIG
-599 FDATSSGYG
+599 ATSGSGY
-608 CWHYVCMPF
+608 WYYLCMPF
-617 DVKRSEIT
+617 DVKRSDIILPKGT
-625 PLTEGRA
+625 S

-665 GYIFRINNGGSVELP
+665 AYIFRSNSSGNVGFP

-688 IFRSDAISTPLK
+688 IFRSEAVSAPLVQ
-700 EYAAVESANAGWNF
+700 YPAVESANAGWNF
-714 VGNPYTCFY
+714 VGNPYPCFY

-735 VWNISNSTYNA
+735 AWDVDNRTYKA
-746 YSAADDE
+746 YSAADDN
-753 FVLMPSQAFFV
+753 FVLSPLQAFFV

-861 NEGAHRGGSVAL
+861 NEGAHLGGSVAL
-873 GMYLSADDAYTIAVD
+873 GMYLPADDAYTIAVD
-888 RDELGVKL
+888 RDELGAKL

-909 SAAEGYMDDRF
+909 SAAEGYIDDRF

>member
-31 ITAYDDIEVTEV
+31 ITASDDIEVTEV
-43 TNDEANPWTVADGMA
+43 INDEANPWTVADGMA
-58 SSTVGKI
+58 SSTIGKLRQ
-65 YKEVSSTI
+65 YVSSSI
-73 TIKFRAKGRITIKYD
+73 TIKFRAKGRTTVKYD
-88 FTFDPYSSS
+88 FAFDPYPGI
-97 DYRRVYMD
+97 DYRIVSMD
-105 GNLDININTANK
+105 GVELVNNYTAYK
-117 TLTTQT
+117 TKTFQN
-123 HFFELDEGEHV
+123 HFFVLDEGEHV
-134 LQLTH
+134 FTYTH
-139 YHFYYNSNSYTQV
+139 YHSYSTTTDYTQV
-152 LSIGNIRF
+152 LTIGNIHIKSVE
-160 QNLDSQYMTINLS
+160 SQYMTINLS

-178 GVEALALVNTLP
+178 GVEALSHVNTLP
-190 DMRFLRLTGKMNAAD
+190 EMRFLRLSGKMNASD
-205 WNTISNMTG
+205 WNDISKMTG
-214 LWAID
+214 LYAID
-219 MKDVDI
+219 MTNVDI
-225 TAIPASAFAKTSLR
+225 ETIPASAFTNTWIH
-239 FIEFPAKL
+239 FIDFPTKL
-247 KTIGEK
+247 KTIGDN
-253 AFYER
+253 AFDDR
-258 PLVGRFVLPESL
+258 LLTGPLVLPEGL
-270 DSIYSY
+270 DSIGKEAFQKNFITEVTIPESVRAIGQS
-276 AFYKNF
+276 AFYYNQSLK
-282 LTEVIIPANVK
+282 
-293 YIGGYAFNDNDRLTS
+293 S
-308 VTLGSGLTEIS
+308 VTLNNSMETINRSL
-319 SYCFNNCEKLAVV
+319 FNSCNKLAVV
-332 KGGENVKT
+332 RGGRNVK
-340 IGSGAFNY
+340 IVDQSAFSG
-348 CSELRSVSDLAPV
+348 CDSLRSISDITPV
-361 TVGSSAFYCC
+361 TINSSAFYNCR
-371 KKLENFNF
+371 KLESLNF
-379 SNAKTLKAEAYRECN
+379 SRIKSIGYESFYNCFGLKEA
-394 TLTDVD
+394 D
-400 LTTVETIE
+400 LTTLTSIN
-408 NRCFISCTGLKK
+408 NRSFIACTGLKK
-420 VVLGNNIS
+420 VTLGNDITTIKS
-428 KINEYAFTDCNA
+428 EAFRTCDA
-440 LEELHIGS
+440 LEEVVLGS
-448 SVSYLDNRCFYT
+448 SINSLESNCFYST
-460 SSSSLKK
+460 KNALKR
-467 VYVTAPAPPSVY
+467 VYITAPAPPAVGSA
-479 NNTSYYPF
+479 PF
-487 YSTSGVTLYVPEYAM
+487 YSPSSVTLYVPEYAM

-510 WSKFTK
+510 WSQFTK
-516 VEPNPNT
+516 VEPNPNQ

-534 LTSNARIPNSPDMYL
+534 LTSNARIPNSPDIYL
-549 GYSSALIVNGNNPQ
+549 GKGGALIVNGDNAQ
-563 VFGSYKQRL
+563 TFGK
-572 QQDEEYTSSLI
+572 YTQYMNIGETSSSLI
-583 SRCNA
+583 SRCKE
-588 MTSAASTLQYY
+588 MTSTSSQ
-599 FDATSSGYG
+599 FDFFIGATSGSGY
-608 CWHYVCMPF
+608 WYYLCMPF
-617 DVKRSEIT
+617 DVKRSDIIL
-625 PLTEGRA
+625 PEGTA

-665 GYIFRINNGGSVELP
+665 GYIFRSSKEGNVGFP

-688 IFRSDAISTPLK
+688 IFRSEAVSAPLVQ
-700 EYAAVESANAGWNF
+700 YAAVESANAGWNF
-714 VGNPYTCFY
+714 VGNPYPCYY

-735 VWNISNSTYNA
+735 VWSISNRTYSA

-791 AMRRAARSKQVQ
+791 AMRRAARSQQVQ
-803 RKLVDVALTCADR
+803 RKLVDVSLTCADR

-873 GMYLSADDAYTIAVD
+873 GMYLPADDAYTIAVD

-903 EMPYTF
+903 EMPYTC
-909 SAAEGYMDDRF
+909 SAAEGCLDDRF

>member
-1 MKKRIFMLA
+1 MKKRIFMFA

-31 ITAYDDIEVTEV
+31 ITTSDDIEVTEV

-65 YKEVSSTI
+65 NQNLSSTI

-97 DYRRVYMD
+97 DYRKVYMD
-105 GNLDININTANK
+105 GNLDMNINTANK

-123 HFFELDEGEHV
+123 HFFDLDEGEHV
-134 LQLTH
+134 LELTH
-139 YHFYYNSNSYTQV
+139 YHFYYLSNSYSQV

-190 DMRFLRLTGKMNAAD
+190 DMRYLRLTGKMNAAD

-239 FIEFPAKL
+239 FIEFPAQL

-258 PLVGRFVLPESL
+258 SLVGRLVLPESL

-308 VTLGSGLTEIS
+308 VTLGCGLTEIS
-319 SYCFNNCEKLAVV
+319 NYCFNSCEKLAVV

-340 IGSGAFNY
+340 IESGAFNY

-361 TVGSSAFYCC
+361 TVGGSAFYCC

-379 SNAKTLKAEAYRECN
+379 SNAKTLKSEAYRECN

-400 LTTVETIE
+400 LTTVETIGT
-408 NRCFISCTGLKK
+408 RCFITCTGLKK

-428 KINEYAFTDCNA
+428 RINEYAFTDCNA

-448 SVSYLDNRCFYT
+448 SVSNLDSRCFYT
-460 SSSSLKK
+460 TSSSLKK

-516 VEPNPNT
+516 VEPNPNH

-534 LTSNARIPNSPDMYL
+534 LTSNARIPNSLDIYI
-549 GYSSALIVNGNNPQ
+549 GKGGSLIVNGDNAQ
-563 VFGSYKQRL
+563 AFGK
-572 QQDEEYTSSLI
+572 YTQYMNIGETSSSLI
-583 SRCNA
+583 SRCKE
-588 MTSAASTLQYY
+588 MTSTSSQ
-599 FDATSSGYG
+599 FDFFIGATSGYG
-608 CWHYVCMPF
+608 YWYYLCMPF
-617 DVKRSEIT
+617 DVKRSDIIL
-625 PLTEGRA
+625 PEGTA

-642 RATNGASGNWKDVP
+642 RATNGVGGNWKDVS
-656 ADSVLHMGK
+656 ADAVLQTGK
-665 GYIFRINNGGSVELP
+665 GYIFRSSKEGDVGFP

-688 IFRSDAISTPLK
+688 IFRSEAITTPLV
-700 EYAAVESANAGWNF
+700 EYAAEESANAGWNL
-714 VGNPYTCFY
+714 VGNPYPCFY

-735 VWNISNSTYNA
+735 TWDVDNRTYKA
-746 YSAADDE
+746 YSATDDN
-753 FVLMPSQAFFV
+753 FVLTPLQAFFV
-764 QKPELV
+764 QKPSLV
-770 DAITFQPAGRQI
+770 EAITFQPAGRQI

-816 TDRTRVVVNANA
+816 TDCTRIVVNANA

-861 NEGAHRGGSVAL
+861 NEGAHRSGSVAL
-873 GMYLSADDAYTIAVD
+873 GMYLPADDVYTIAID
-888 RDELGVKL
+888 RNELGAKL

-909 SAAEGYMDDRF
+909 SAAEGYADDRF
-920 TLTFEAPTT
+920 TLTFETTTT
-929 GINTVATDADAD
+929 GINTVATDAKTDD
-941 NAIYTIDGRRVNST
+941 AIYTIDGRRVSNT
-955 AQKGIYI
+955 DKKGIYI

>member
-31 ITAYDDIEVTEV
+31 ITTSDGIEVTEV
-43 TNDEANPWTVADGMA
+43 TNDEAHPWTVADGMA
-58 SSTVGKI
+58 SSTIGKI
-65 YKEVSSTI
+65 YGNLSSSI
-73 TIKFRAKGRITIKYD
+73 TIKFRAKGRTTIKYD
-88 FTFDPYSSS
+88 FTFDPYGGD
-97 DYRRVYMD
+97 DYRKVYMD
-105 GNLDININTANK
+105 GVELVNNYTAYK
-117 TLTTQT
+117 TKTVQN
-123 HFFELDEGEHV
+123 HFFDLDEGEHV
-134 LQLTH
+134 FTYTH
-139 YHFYYNSNSYTQV
+139 YHYYYSSDSYTQV
-152 LSIGNIRF
+152 LTIGNIRF
-160 QNLDSQYMTINLS
+160 ESVESQYMNIHLS

-178 GVEALALVNTLP
+178 GNEALAHVSTLP
-190 DMRFLRLTGKMNAAD
+190 EMHYLRLSGKMNASD
-205 WNTISNMTG
+205 WNDISKMTG
-214 LWAID
+214 LYAID
-219 MKDVDI
+219 MTNVDI
-225 TAIPASAFAKTSLR
+225 ETIPVKAFTNTSIR
-239 FIEFPAKL
+239 FVDLPTKL
-247 KTIGEK
+247 KTIGDN
-253 AFYER
+253 AFDDR
-258 PLVGRFVLPESL
+258 LLTGPLVLPEGL
-270 DSIYSY
+270 DSIGKEAFQKNFITEVTIPESVRAIGRS
-276 AFYKNF
+276 AFYYNQSLK
-282 LTEVIIPANVK
+282 
-293 YIGGYAFNDNDRLTS
+293 S
-308 VTLGSGLTEIS
+308 VTLNNSMETINRSL
-319 SYCFNNCEKLAVV
+319 FNSCNKLAVV
-332 KGGENVKT
+332 CGGRNIKIVDQ
-340 IGSGAFNY
+340 SAFAG
-348 CSELRSVSDLAPV
+348 CDSLRSISDITPV
-361 TVGSSAFYCC
+361 TINSSAFYNCR
-371 KKLENFNF
+371 KLESLNF
-379 SNAKTLKAEAYRECN
+379 SRIKSIGYESFYYCFGLKEA
-394 TLTDVD
+394 D
-400 LTTVETIE
+400 LTTLTSIN
-408 NRCFISCTGLKK
+408 NRSFVACTGLKK
-420 VVLGNNIS
+420 VTLGNDITTIKS
-428 KINEYAFTDCNA
+428 EAFNGCDA
-440 LEELHIGS
+440 LEEVVLGS
-448 SVSYLDNRCFYT
+448 SINSLESNCFYST
-460 SSSSLKK
+460 KNALKR
-467 VYVTAPAPPSVY
+467 VYITAPAPPAVGSA
-479 NNTSYYPF
+479 PF
-487 YSTSGVTLYVPEYAM
+487 YSPSSVTLYVPEYAM

-534 LTSNARIPNSPDMYL
+534 LTSNARIPNSPDIYL
-549 GYSSALIVNGNNPQ
+549 GSGSSLIVNGNNAQ
-563 VFGSYKQRL
+563 AFGNYKQRM
-572 QQDEEYTSSLI
+572 DKDDTYTSSLI

-588 MTSAASTLQYY
+588 MTSAASTIEYY
-599 FDATSSGYG
+599 FDATSGSGY
-608 CWHYVCMPF
+608 WHYVCMPF

-625 PLTEGRA
+625 PLNEGRA

-642 RATNGASGNWKDVP
+642 RATNGASGNWTDVP
-656 ADSVLHMGK
+656 ADSLLHMGK
-665 GYIFRINNGGSVELP
+665 GYIFRINSSGFVELP

-714 VGNPYTCFY
+714 VGNPYPCYY

-735 VWNISNSTYNA
+735 VWSISNRTYSA

-861 NEGAHRGGSVAL
+861 NEGAHLGGSVAL
-873 GMYLSADDAYTIAVD
+873 GMYLPADDVYTIAVD
-888 RDELGVKL
+888 RDELGAKL

-909 SAAEGYMDDRF
+909 SAAEGYLDDRF

-929 GINTVATDADAD
+929 GINSVATDADAD
-941 NAIYTIDGRRVNST
+941 NAIYTVDGRRVNST

>member
-31 ITAYDDIEVTEV
+31 ITTSDDIEVTEV

-88 FTFDPYSSS
+88 FTFDPYSSY

-105 GNLDININTANK
+105 GSLDMNNYATYK

-123 HFFELDEGEHV
+123 HFFDLDEGEHV
-134 LQLTH
+134 LKVTH
-139 YHFYYNSNSYTQV
+139 YHNYYNSNSYTQV

-190 DMRFLRLTGKMNAAD
+190 DMRFLRLTGKMNADD
-205 WNTISNMTG
+205 WNTIRNMTG

-225 TAIPASAFAKTSLR
+225 TAIPANAFAKTSLR

-258 PLVGRFVLPESL
+258 PLVGRLVLPESL
-270 DSIYSY
+270 DSIYSN
-276 AFYKNF
+276 AFYRNYIA
-282 LTEVIIPANVK
+282 EVIIPANVK

-308 VTLGSGLTEIS
+308 VTLGSGLTEVS
-319 SYCFNNCEKLAVV
+319 SYCFNSCEKLTVV

-361 TVGSSAFYCC
+361 TVGSSAFYYC
-371 KKLENFNF
+371 KKMENFNF
-379 SNAKTLKAEAYRECN
+379 SNAKILNAEAYRECN

-510 WSKFTK
+510 WSQFTK
-516 VEPNPNT
+516 VEPNPNQ

-534 LTSNARIPNSPDMYL
+534 LTSNARIPNSPDIYL
-549 GYSSALIVNGNNPQ
+549 GKGGALIVNGDNAQ
-563 VFGSYKQRL
+563 TFGK
-572 QQDEEYTSSLI
+572 YTQYMNIGETSSSLI
-583 SRCNA
+583 SRCKE
-588 MTSAASTLQYY
+588 MTSTSSQ
-599 FDATSSGYG
+599 FDFFIGATSGSGY
-608 CWHYVCMPF
+608 WYYLCMPF
-617 DVKRSEIT
+617 DVKRSDIIL
-625 PLTEGRA
+625 PEGTA

-665 GYIFRINNGGSVELP
+665 GYIFRSSKEGNVGFP

-688 IFRSDAISTPLK
+688 IFRNTAVSTPLV
-700 EYAAVESANAGWNF
+700 EYAAVESANAGWNL
-714 VGNPYTCFY
+714 VGNPYPCFY

-735 VWNISNSTYNA
+735 TWDVDNRTYKA
-746 YSAADDE
+746 YSAADDN
-753 FVLMPSQAFFV
+753 FVLTPQQAFFV
-764 QKPELV
+764 QKPSLV

-791 AMRRAARSKQVQ
+791 AMRRAARSQQVQ
-803 RKLVDVALTCADR
+803 RKLVDVSLTCADR

-873 GMYLSADDAYTIAVD
+873 GMYLPADDAYTIAVD

-909 SAAEGYMDDRF
+909 SAAEGCLDDRF

>member
-31 ITAYDDIEVTEV
+31 ITTSDDIEVTEV
-43 TNDEANPWTVADGMA
+43 TNDEANPWKVENGMA
-58 SSTVGKI
+58 STTHGKTTTN
-65 YKEVSSTI
+65 VTATI
-73 TIKFRAKGRITIKYD
+73 TIKFRAKGYISFQYSD
-88 FTFDPYSSS
+88 TFDPWTND
-97 DYRRVYMD
+97 DYKIVK
-105 GNLDININTANK
+105 LDDVTYANNYDK
-117 TLTTQT
+117 HTTLTTFT
-123 HFFELDEGEHV
+123 HYISLEEGEHV
-134 LQLTH
+134 LTFSHRHQ
-139 YHFYYNSNSYTQV
+139 NSTTGNYSQV
-152 LSIGNIRF
+152 LSIGNIR
-160 QNLDSQYMTINLS
+160 LETIESMYKTIHLS

-178 GVEALALVNTLP
+178 GNEALGHVNTLP
-190 DMRFLRLTGKMNAAD
+190 EMRALRLSGKMNASD
-205 WNTISNMTG
+205 WNDISKMTG
-214 LWAID
+214 LVAID
-219 MKDVDI
+219 MTNVDVE
-225 TAIPASAFAKTSLR
+225 TIPANAFTKTVIR
-239 FIEFPAKL
+239 FIDFPKTL
-247 KTIGEK
+247 KTIGSS
-253 AFYER
+253 AFYDKLLTG
-258 PLVGRFVLPESL
+258 PLVLPEGL
-270 DSIYSY
+270 DSIASE
-276 AFYKNF
+276 AFYRNYI
-282 LTEVIIPANVK
+282 TDVTIPASVRVINSS
-293 YIGGYAFNDNDRLTS
+293 AFRGNASLVS
-308 VTLGSGLTEIS
+308 VTLGSGLTSIS
-319 SYCFNNCEKLAVV
+319 SLCFYECSNLAIV
-332 KGGENVKT
+332 KGGENIKT
-340 IGSGAFNY
+340 IGSNAFKN
-348 CSELRSVSDLAPV
+348 CKLLTSAADLAPIS
-361 TVGSSAFYCC
+361 VGDYAFQSCE
-371 KKLENFNF
+371 KLESFNF
-379 SNAKTLKAEAYRECN
+379 SNIKTYGREAFEYCYALKEADLSTATSLGIECFYN
-394 TLTDVD
+394 CY
-400 LTTVETIE
+400 
-408 NRCFISCTGLKK
+408 NLKK
-420 VVLGNNIS
+420 VKLGDNITTIPGGS
-428 KINEYAFTDCNA
+428 FSQCHA
-440 LEELHIGS
+440 LEEVILGS
-448 SVSYLDNRCFYT
+448 SINSLETNCFGNNQANA
-460 SSSSLKK
+460 LKR
-467 VYVTAPAPPSVY
+467 VYITAPAPPAAGS
-479 NNTSYYPF
+479 TPF
-487 YSTSGVTLYVPEYAM
+487 YSPTSVTLYVPEYAM

-549 GYSSALIVNGNNPQ
+549 GKGGALIVNGDNPQ
-563 VFGSYKQRL
+563 TFGK
-572 QQDEEYTSSLI
+572 YTQYMTIADNTSSSLI
-583 SRCNA
+583 NRCKQ
-588 MTSAASTLQYY
+588 MTSSSSQFNFYIG
-599 FDATSSGYG
+599 ATSGSGY
-608 CWHYVCMPF
+608 WYYLCMPF
-617 DVKRSEIT
+617 DVKRSDIILPKGT
-625 PLTEGRA
+625 S
-632 IAVRYYDSES
+632 ISVRYYDSES
-642 RATNGASGNWKDVP
+642 RATNGANGNWKDVP
-656 ADSVLHMGK
+656 ADSILHMGK
-665 GYIFRINNGGSVELP
+665 GYIFRSSKEGNVGFP

-688 IFRSDAISTPLK
+688 IFRSEAVSAPLVQ
-700 EYAAVESANAGWNF
+700 YPAVESANAGWNF
-714 VGNPYTCFY
+714 VGNPYPCFY

-735 VWNISNSTYNA
+735 AWDVDNRTYKA
-746 YSAADDE
+746 YSAADDN
-753 FVLMPSQAFFV
+753 FVLSPLQAFFV

-861 NEGAHRGGSVAL
+861 NEGAHLGGSVAL
-873 GMYLSADDAYTIAVD
+873 GMYLPADDAYTIAVD

-941 NAIYTIDGRRVNST
+941 NAIYTIDGRRVNNT

>member
-31 ITAYDDIEVTEV
+31 ITASDDIEVTEV

-58 SSTVGKI
+58 SSTVGKLRKYI
-65 YKEVSSTI
+65 TSSI
-73 TIKFRAKGRITIKYD
+73 TIKFTAKKPITLKYD
-88 FTFDPYSSS
+88 FTFDPYSSNDS
-97 DYRRVYMD
+97 RKVYID
-105 GNLDININTANK
+105 GVINVDSYAAYKTKANS
-117 TLTTQT
+117 T
-123 HFFELDEGEHV
+123 HFFGLAEGEHEFKFA
-134 LQLTH
+134 H
-139 YHFYYNSNSYTQV
+139 YHDYSTSDSYTQV
-152 LSIGNIRF
+152 LAIGNIR
-160 QNLDSQYMTINLS
+160 LETIESQYMTINLS

-178 GVEALALVNTLP
+178 GNEALSHVNTLP
-190 DMRFLRLTGKMNAAD
+190 EMHYLRLTGKMNASD
-205 WNTISNMTG
+205 WNDISKMTG
-214 LWAID
+214 LYAID
-219 MKDVDI
+219 MTNADI
-225 TAIPASAFAKTSLR
+225 ETIPASAFTNTSIR
-239 FIEFPAKL
+239 FIDFPTKL
-247 KTIGEK
+247 KTIGDNAFANRYLTGPLVLPEGLDSIGREAFK
-253 AFYER
+253 QNYYITEVTIPESVRAIGMTAFYENR
-258 PLVGRFVLPESL
+258 YLKSVTLNNRMELINQSL
-270 DSIYSY
+270 FYGCNRLAVVHGGKNVKIVDQY
-276 AFYKNF
+276 AFY
-282 LTEVIIPANVK
+282 EC
-293 YIGGYAFNDNDRLTS
+293 DS
-308 VTLGSGLTEIS
+308 
-319 SYCFNNCEKLAVV
+319 
-332 KGGENVKT
+332 
-340 IGSGAFNY
+340 
-348 CSELRSVSDLAPV
+348 LRSISDITPV
-361 TVGSSAFYCC
+361 TIKRNAFYNCRKLESLNFSCIKSIGYESFYCC
-371 KKLENFNF
+371 FG
-379 SNAKTLKAEAYRECN
+379 LKEA
-394 TLTDVD
+394 D
-400 LTTVETIE
+400 LTTLTSIE
-408 NRCFISCTGLKK
+408 
-420 VVLGNNIS
+420 
-428 KINEYAFTDCNA
+428 
-440 LEELHIGS
+440 
-448 SVSYLDNRCFYT
+448 
-460 SSSSLKK
+460 SSSFVACTSLKK
-467 VYVTAPAPPSVY
+467 VTFGNNITTIKYDAFNSCDALEEVALGSSINSLESNCFYSDKNALKRVYITAPAPPTVDSA
-479 NNTSYYPF
+479 PF
-487 YSTSGVTLYVPEYAM
+487 YSPTSVTLYVPEYAM

-523 PDKVNL
+523 PDEVNL

-563 VFGSYKQRL
+563 VFGNYKQRL
-572 QQDEEYTSSLI
+572 QQEEKYTSSLI

-599 FDATSSGYG
+599 SSYRY
-608 CWHYVCMPF
+608 WNYICMPF
-617 DVKRSEIT
+617 DVKRSDIK
-625 PLTEGRA
+625 LLSNSGL
-632 IAVRYYDSES
+632 AVRYYDSES

-656 ADSVLHMGK
+656 ADAVLQKGK
-665 GYIFRINNGGSVELP
+665 GYIFRTSESVFVEFP

-688 IFRSDAISTPLK
+688 IFRSEAITTPLVQ
-700 EYAAVESANAGWNF
+700 YPAVESANAGWNF
-714 VGNPYTCFY
+714 VGNPYPCFY

-735 VWNISNSTYNA
+735 TWDVDNRTYKA

-753 FVLMPSQAFFV
+753 FVLSPQQAFFV

-791 AMRRAARSKQVQ
+791 AKRRAASNKQVQ

-816 TDRTRVVVNANA
+816 ADRTRVVVNANA

-861 NEGAHRGGSVAL
+861 NEGAHRSGSVAL
-873 GMYLSADDAYTIAVD
+873 GMYLPADDTYTIAID
-888 RDELGVKL
+888 RNELGAKL

-909 SAAEGYMDDRF
+909 SAAEGYADDRF
-920 TLTFEAPTT
+920 TLTFDTSTT
-929 GINTVATDADAD
+929 GINTVATDAKTDD
-941 NAIYTIDGRRVNST
+941 AIYTIDGRRVNST

>member
-31 ITAYDDIEVTEV
+31 ITTSDDIEVTEV
-43 TNDEANPWTVADGMA
+43 TNDEANPWKVENGMA
-58 SSTVGKI
+58 STTHGKTTTN
-65 YKEVSSTI
+65 VTATI
-73 TIKFRAKGRITIKYD
+73 TIKFKAKGYIIFTYSD
-88 FTFDPYSSS
+88 TFDPWTND
-97 DYRRVYMD
+97 DYKIVK
-105 GNLDININTANK
+105 LDDVTYANNYEK
-117 TLTTQT
+117 HTTPTTFT
-123 HFFELDEGEHV
+123 HYISLEEGEHV
-134 LQLTH
+134 LTFSH
-139 YHFYYNSNSYTQV
+139 WHKNPTSGNYSQV
-152 LSIGNIRF
+152 LSIGNIR
-160 QNLDSQYMTINLS
+160 LETIESMYKTIHLS

-178 GVEALALVNTLP
+178 GVEALSHVNTLP
-190 DMRFLRLTGKMNAAD
+190 EMRALRLSGNMNAAD
-205 WNTISNMTG
+205 WNDISKMTG
-214 LWAID
+214 LMAID
-219 MKDVDI
+219 MTNVDI
-225 TAIPASAFAKTSLR
+225 ETIPASAFTNTSIR
-239 FIEFPAKL
+239 FIDFPTKL
-247 KTIGEK
+247 KTIGDN
-253 AFYER
+253 AFDNR
-258 PLVGRFVLPESL
+258 LLTGPLVLPEGL
-270 DSIYSY
+270 DSIGKEAFQKNYITEVTIPESVRAIGKA
-276 AFYKNF
+276 AFYDNQYLKSATLNNSMETINRSLF
-282 LTEVIIPANVK
+282 NNCKKLAVVHGGKNVK
-293 YIGGYAFNDNDRLTS
+293 TIVYRAFYSCDSLRSIKDIVPVTIDR
-308 VTLGSGLTEIS
+308 EAF
-319 SYCFNNCEKLAVV
+319 YNCEKL
-332 KGGENVKT
+332 E
-340 IGSGAFNY
+340 S
-348 CSELRSVSDLAPV
+348 L
-361 TVGSSAFYCC
+361 
-371 KKLENFNF
+371 NF
-379 SNAKTLKAEAYRECN
+379 SRIKSIGYESFYNCFGLKEA
-394 TLTDVD
+394 D
-400 LTTVETIE
+400 LTTLTSIDRSFAGC
-408 NRCFISCTGLKK
+408 NGLKK
-420 VVLGNNIS
+420 VTLGNDITT
-428 KINEYAFTDCNA
+428 IVTDAFHNCHA
-440 LEELHIGS
+440 LEEVVLGS
-448 SVSYLDNRCFYT
+448 SINSLGTDCFY
-460 SSSSLKK
+460 SNQNALKR
-467 VYVTAPAPPSVY
+467 VYITAPAPPAVGS
-479 NNTSYYPF
+479 TPF
-487 YSTSGVTLYVPEYAM
+487 YSPTSVTLYVPEYAM

-510 WSKFTK
+510 WSQFTK

-534 LTSNARIPNSPDMYL
+534 LTSNARIPNSPDIYL
-549 GYSSALIVNGNNPQ
+549 GYGSALIVNGNNPQ
-563 VFGSYKQRL
+563 VFGSYKQRMHK
-572 QQDEEYTSSLI
+572 DDTYTSSLI

-588 MTSAASTLQYY
+588 MTSAASSLEYY
-599 FDATSSGYG
+599 LSSSD
-608 CWHYVCMPF
+608 WNYVCMPF

-625 PLTEGRA
+625 PLSEGRA

-665 GYIFRINNGGSVELP
+665 GYIFRINEWSFVELP

-688 IFRSDAISTPLK
+688 IFRSEAISTPLK

-714 VGNPYTCFY
+714 VGNPYPCYY
-723 DIYYMD
+723 DIYHMD

-735 VWNISNSTYNA
+735 VWNISNRTYNA

-764 QKPELV
+764 QKPSLV

-803 RKLVDVALTCADR
+803 RKLVDVVLTCADR
-816 TDRTRVVVNANA
+816 ADRTRVVVNANA

-861 NEGAHRGGSVAL
+861 NEGAHLGGSVAL
-873 GMYLSADDAYTIAVD
+873 GMYLPADDAYTIAVD

-920 TLTFEAPTT
+920 TLSFEAPTT

-941 NAIYTIDGRRVNST
+941 NAIYTIDGRRVSNT

>member
-31 ITAYDDIEVTEV
+31 ITTSDDIEVTEV
-43 TNDEANPWTVADGMA
+43 TNDEANPWKVENGMA
-58 SSTVGKI
+58 STTHGKTTTN
-65 YKEVSSTI
+65 VTATI
-73 TIKFRAKGRITIKYD
+73 TIKFRAKGYITFLYSD
-88 FTFDPYSSS
+88 TFDPWTDD
-97 DYRRVYMD
+97 DYKIVK
-105 GNLDININTANK
+105 LDDVTYANNYDK
-117 TLTTQT
+117 HTTLTTFL
-123 HFFELDEGEHV
+123 HYISLEEGEHV
-134 LQLTH
+134 LTFSH
-139 YHFYYNSNSYTQV
+139 WHRNSTTGNYSQV
-152 LSIGNIRF
+152 LSIGNIR
-160 QNLDSQYMTINLS
+160 LETIESMYKTIHLS

-178 GVEALALVNTLP
+178 GVEALSHVNTLP
-190 DMRFLRLTGKMNAAD
+190 EVRALRLSGKMNAAD
-205 WNTISNMTG
+205 WNDISKMTG
-214 LWAID
+214 LMAID
-219 MKDVDI
+219 MTNVDI
-225 TAIPASAFAKTSLR
+225 ETIPANAFTNTSIR
-239 FIEFPAKL
+239 FIDFPTKL
-247 KTIGEK
+247 KTIGSK
-253 AFYER
+253 AFYYKYITGS
-258 PLVGRFVLPESL
+258 LVLPEGL
-270 DSIYSY
+270 DSIASE
-276 AFYKNF
+276 AFYRNNI
-282 LTEVIIPANVK
+282 TDVTIPASVRVINSS
-293 YIGGYAFNDNDRLTS
+293 AFRDNTSLKS
-308 VTLGSGLTEIS
+308 VTLGSGLTSIS
-319 SYCFNNCEKLAVV
+319 SLCFYGCSNLAIV

-340 IGSGAFNY
+340 IANNAFQN
-348 CSELRSVSDLAPV
+348 CKLLTSAADLAPV
-361 TVGSSAFYCC
+361 SVGDFAFQYCE
-371 KKLENFNF
+371 KLDSFNF
-379 SNAKTLKAEAYRECN
+379 SNIKTYGREAFEYCYALKEA
-394 TLTDVD
+394 D
-400 LTTVETIE
+400 LSTATSLGIE
-408 NRCFISCTGLKK
+408 
-420 VVLGNNIS
+420 
-428 KINEYAFTDCNA
+428 
-440 LEELHIGS
+440 
-448 SVSYLDNRCFYT
+448 CFYNCY
-460 SSSSLKK
+460 SLKK
-467 VYVTAPAPPSVY
+467 VKLGDNITTIPQSAFKVCHALEEVVLGSSINSLGSDCFYSDKNALKRVYITAPAPPAVNGS
-479 NNTSYYPF
+479 PF
-487 YSTSGVTLYVPEYAM
+487 YSPSRVTLYVPEYAM

-510 WSKFTK
+510 WSQFTK

-549 GYSSALIVNGNNPQ
+549 GGGSSLIVNGNNPQ

-599 FDATSSGYG
+599 SSYRNLN
-608 CWHYVCMPF
+608 YVCMPF
-617 DVKRSEIT
+617 DVKRSDIKM
-625 PLTEGRA
+625 LSNSG

-665 GYIFRINNGGSVELP
+665 GYIFRTSEYVFVEFP

-688 IFRSDAISTPLK
+688 IFRSEAVTTPLVQ
-700 EYAAVESANAGWNF
+700 YPAVESANAGWNF
-714 VGNPYTCFY
+714 VGNPYPCYY
-723 DIYYMD
+723 DIYHMD

-735 VWNISNSTYNA
+735 VWNISNSTYSA

-861 NEGAHRGGSVAL
+861 NEGAHRDGSVAL
-873 GMYLSADDAYTIAVD
+873 GMYLPADDAYTIAVD
-888 RDELGVKL
+888 RDELGAKL

-909 SAAEGYMDDRF
+909 SAAEGYLDDRF

>member
-31 ITAYDDIEVTEV
+31 ITTSDDIEVTEV

-88 FTFDPYSSS
+88 FTFDPYSSY

-105 GNLDININTANK
+105 GSLDMNNYATYK

-123 HFFELDEGEHV
+123 HFFDLDEGEHV
-134 LQLTH
+134 LKVTH
-139 YHFYYNSNSYTQV
+139 YHNYYNSNSYTQV

-190 DMRFLRLTGKMNAAD
+190 DMRFLRLTGKMNADD
-205 WNTISNMTG
+205 WNTIRNMTG

-225 TAIPASAFAKTSLR
+225 TAIPANAFAKTSLR

-258 PLVGRFVLPESL
+258 PLVGRLVLPESL
-270 DSIYSY
+270 DSIYSN
-276 AFYKNF
+276 AFYRNYIA
-282 LTEVIIPANVK
+282 EVIIPANVK

-308 VTLGSGLTEIS
+308 VTLGSGLTEVS
-319 SYCFNNCEKLAVV
+319 SYCFNSCEKLTVV

-361 TVGSSAFYCC
+361 TVGSSAFYYC
-371 KKLENFNF
+371 KKMENFNF
-379 SNAKTLKAEAYRECN
+379 SNAKILNAEAYRECN

-487 YSTSGVTLYVPEYAM
+487 YSTSSVTLYVPEYAM

-510 WSKFTK
+510 WSQFTK
-516 VEPNPNT
+516 VEPNPNQ

-534 LTSNARIPNSPDMYL
+534 LTSNARIPNSPDIYL
-549 GYSSALIVNGNNPQ
+549 GKGGALIVNGDNAQ
-563 VFGSYKQRL
+563 TFGK
-572 QQDEEYTSSLI
+572 YTQYMNIGETSSSLI
-583 SRCNA
+583 SRCKE
-588 MTSAASTLQYY
+588 MTSTSSQ
-599 FDATSSGYG
+599 FDFFIGATSGSGY
-608 CWHYVCMPF
+608 WYYLCMPF
-617 DVKRSEIT
+617 DVKRSDIIL
-625 PLTEGRA
+625 PEGTA

-665 GYIFRINNGGSVELP
+665 GYIFRSSKEGNVGFP

-688 IFRSDAISTPLK
+688 IFRNTAVSTPLV
-700 EYAAVESANAGWNF
+700 EYAAVESANAGWNL
-714 VGNPYTCFY
+714 VGNPYPCFY

-735 VWNISNSTYNA
+735 TWDVDNRTYKA
-746 YSAADDE
+746 YSAADDN
-753 FVLMPSQAFFV
+753 FVLTPQQAFFV
-764 QKPELV
+764 QKPSLV

-791 AMRRAARSKQVQ
+791 AMRRAARSQQVQ
-803 RKLVDVALTCADR
+803 RKLVDVSLTCADR

-873 GMYLSADDAYTIAVD
+873 GMYLPADDAYTIAVG

-909 SAAEGYMDDRF
+909 SAAEGCLDDRF

-929 GINTVATDADAD
+929 GINNVATDADAD

>member
-31 ITAYDDIEVTEV
+31 ITTSDDIEVTEV

-88 FTFDPYSSS
+88 FTFDPYSSY

-105 GNLDININTANK
+105 GSLDMNNYATYK

-123 HFFELDEGEHV
+123 HFFDLDEGEHV
-134 LQLTH
+134 LKVTH
-139 YHFYYNSNSYTQV
+139 YHNYYNSNSYTQV

-190 DMRFLRLTGKMNAAD
+190 DMRFLRLTGKMNADD
-205 WNTISNMTG
+205 WNTIRNMTG

-225 TAIPASAFAKTSLR
+225 TAIPANAFAKTSLR

-258 PLVGRFVLPESL
+258 PLVGRLVLPESL
-270 DSIYSY
+270 DSIYSN
-276 AFYKNF
+276 AFYRNYIA
-282 LTEVIIPANVK
+282 EVIIPANVK

-308 VTLGSGLTEIS
+308 VTLGSGLTEVS
-319 SYCFNNCEKLAVV
+319 SYCFNSCEKLTVV

-361 TVGSSAFYCC
+361 TVGSSAFYYC
-371 KKLENFNF
+371 KKMENFNF
-379 SNAKTLKAEAYRECN
+379 SNAKILNAEAYRECN

-510 WSKFTK
+510 WSQFTK
-516 VEPNPNT
+516 VEPNPNQ

-534 LTSNARIPNSPDMYL
+534 LTSNARIPNSPDIYL
-549 GYSSALIVNGNNPQ
+549 GKGGALIVNGDNAQ
-563 VFGSYKQRL
+563 TFGK
-572 QQDEEYTSSLI
+572 YTQYMNIGETSSSLI
-583 SRCNA
+583 SRCKE
-588 MTSAASTLQYY
+588 MTSTSSQ
-599 FDATSSGYG
+599 FDFFIGATSGSGY
-608 CWHYVCMPF
+608 WYYLCMPF
-617 DVKRSEIT
+617 DVKRSDIIL
-625 PLTEGRA
+625 PEGTA

-665 GYIFRINNGGSVELP
+665 GYIFRSSKEGNVGFP

-688 IFRSDAISTPLK
+688 IFRNTAVSTPLV
-700 EYAAVESANAGWNF
+700 EYAAVESANAGWNL
-714 VGNPYTCFY
+714 VGNPYPCFY

-735 VWNISNSTYNA
+735 TWDVDNRTYKA
-746 YSAADDE
+746 YSAADDN
-753 FVLMPSQAFFV
+753 FVLTPQQAFFV
-764 QKPELV
+764 QKPSLV

-791 AMRRAARSKQVQ
+791 AMRRAARSQQVQ
-803 RKLVDVALTCADR
+803 RKLVDVSLTCADR

-873 GMYLSADDAYTIAVD
+873 GMYLPADDAYTIAVG

-909 SAAEGYMDDRF
+909 SAAEGCLDDRF

-929 GINTVATDADAD
+929 GINTVATDAD

>member
-31 ITAYDDIEVTEV
+31 ITASDDIEVTEV
-43 TNDEANPWTVADGMA
+43 TNDEAHPWTVADGMA
-58 SSTVGKI
+58 SSTVGKLNQ
-65 YKEVSSTI
+65 YVSSSI
-73 TIKFRAKGRITIKYD
+73 TIKFTTKKPIIMRYD
-88 FTFDPYSSS
+88 FTFDPYSSN
-97 DYRRVYMD
+97 DYRRVYID
-105 GNLDININTANK
+105 GVEKVNNYTAYK
-117 TLTTQT
+117 TKSTSTYY
-123 HFFELDEGEHV
+123 FGMGEHV
-134 LQLTH
+134 FTYTH
-139 YHFYYNSNSYTQV
+139 YHTYSVSDSYTQV
-152 LSIGNIRF
+152 LTIGNIRF
-160 QNLDSQYMTINLS
+160 ESVESQYMTINLS

-178 GVEALALVNTLP
+178 GVEALSHVNTLP
-190 DMRFLRLTGKMNAAD
+190 EMRFLRLSGKMNASD
-205 WNTISNMTG
+205 WNDISKMTG
-214 LWAID
+214 LTAID
-219 MKDVDI
+219 MTNVDI
-225 TAIPASAFAKTSLR
+225 ETIPASAFTNTWIH
-239 FIEFPAKL
+239 FIDFPTKL
-247 KTIGEK
+247 KTIGDN
-253 AFYER
+253 AFDNR
-258 PLVGRFVLPESL
+258 FLTGPLVLPEGL
-270 DSIYSY
+270 DSIGKEAFQKNYITEVTIPESVRAIGVT
-276 AFYKNF
+276 AFY
-282 LTEVIIPANVK
+282 
-293 YIGGYAFNDNDRLTS
+293 DNQSLKS
-308 VTLGSGLTEIS
+308 VTLNNSMESIS
-319 SYCFNNCEKLAVV
+319 QSLFNYCQKLAVV
-332 KGGENVKT
+332 HGGKNVK
-340 IGSGAFNY
+340 IVNQSAFSN
-348 CSELRSVSDLAPV
+348 CDSLRSISDITPV
-361 TVGSSAFYCC
+361 TINRSAFFNCR
-371 KKLENFNF
+371 KLESLNF
-379 SNAKTLKAEAYRECN
+379 SRIKSIGYESFYQCYGLKEA
-394 TLTDVD
+394 D
-400 LTTVETIE
+400 LTTLTSID
-408 NRCFISCTGLKK
+408 RRSFIGCTGLKK
-420 VVLGNNIS
+420 VTFGNGITTIKSSSFYN
-428 KINEYAFTDCNA
+428 CQA
-440 LEELHIGS
+440 LEEVILGS
-448 SVSYLDNRCFYT
+448 SINSLESDCFY
-460 SSSSLKK
+460 SDKNALKR
-467 VYVTAPAPPSVY
+467 VYITAPAPPAVNGS
-479 NNTSYYPF
+479 PF
-487 YSTSGVTLYVPEYAM
+487 YSPSRVTLYVPEYAM

-510 WSKFTK
+510 WSQFTK

-534 LTSNARIPNSPDMYL
+534 LTSNARIPNSPDLYL
-549 GYSSALIVNGNNPQ
+549 GYGSALIVNGNNPQ
-563 VFGSYKQRL
+563 AFGNYKQHMDMEDR
-572 QQDEEYTSSLI
+572 YTSSLI

-714 VGNPYTCFY
+714 VGNPYPCFY
-723 DIYYMD
+723 DIYHMD

-735 VWNISNSTYNA
+735 VWNISNRTYNA

-770 DAITFQPAGRQI
+770 DAITFQPAGRLI

-861 NEGAHRGGSVAL
+861 NEGAHRSGSVAL
-873 GMYLSADDAYTIAVD
+873 GMYLPADDAYTIAVD
-888 RDELGVKL
+888 RDELGAKL

>member
-31 ITAYDDIEVTEV
+31 ITTSDDIEVTEV

-88 FTFDPYSSS
+88 FTFDPYSSY

-105 GNLDININTANK
+105 GSLDMNNYATYK

-123 HFFELDEGEHV
+123 HFFDLDEGEHV
-134 LQLTH
+134 LKVTH
-139 YHFYYNSNSYTQV
+139 YHNYYNSNSYTQV

-190 DMRFLRLTGKMNAAD
+190 DMRFLRLTGKMNADD
-205 WNTISNMTG
+205 WNTIRNMTG

-225 TAIPASAFAKTSLR
+225 TAIPANAFAKTSLR

-258 PLVGRFVLPESL
+258 PLVGRLVLPESL
-270 DSIYSY
+270 DSIYSN
-276 AFYKNF
+276 AFYRNYIA
-282 LTEVIIPANVK
+282 EVIIPANVK

-308 VTLGSGLTEIS
+308 VTLGSGLTEVS
-319 SYCFNNCEKLAVV
+319 SYCFNSCEKLTVV

-361 TVGSSAFYCC
+361 TVGSSAFYYC
-371 KKLENFNF
+371 KKMENFNF
-379 SNAKTLKAEAYRECN
+379 SNAKILNAEAYRECN

-400 LTTVETIE
+400 LTTVATIE

-510 WSKFTK
+510 WSQFTK
-516 VEPNPNT
+516 VEPNPNQ

-534 LTSNARIPNSPDMYL
+534 LTSNARIPNSPDIYL
-549 GYSSALIVNGNNPQ
+549 GKGGALIVNGDNAQ
-563 VFGSYKQRL
+563 TFGK
-572 QQDEEYTSSLI
+572 YTQYMNIGETSSSLI
-583 SRCNA
+583 SRCKE
-588 MTSAASTLQYY
+588 MTSTSSQ
-599 FDATSSGYG
+599 FDFFIGATSGSGY
-608 CWHYVCMPF
+608 WYYLCMPF
-617 DVKRSEIT
+617 DVKRSDIIL
-625 PLTEGRA
+625 PEGTA

-665 GYIFRINNGGSVELP
+665 GYIFRSSKEGNVGFP

-688 IFRSDAISTPLK
+688 IFRSEAVSAPLVQ
-700 EYAAVESANAGWNF
+700 YPAVESANAGWNF
-714 VGNPYTCFY
+714 VGNPYPCFY

-735 VWNISNSTYNA
+735 TWDVDNRTYKA
-746 YSAADDE
+746 YSATDDN
-753 FVLMPSQAFFV
+753 FVLTPQQAFFV
-764 QKPELV
+764 QKPSLV

-791 AMRRAARSKQVQ
+791 AMRRAARSQQVQ
-803 RKLVDVALTCADR
+803 RKLVDVSLTCADR

-873 GMYLSADDAYTIAVD
+873 GMYLPADDAYTIAVD

-909 SAAEGYMDDRF
+909 SAAEGCLDDRF

>member
-31 ITAYDDIEVTEV
+31 ITTSDDIEVTEV

-58 SSTVGKI
+58 SSTIGKI
-65 YKEVSSTI
+65 YKEVSSSI

-97 DYRRVYMD
+97 DYRKVYMD
-105 GNLDININTANK
+105 GNLDMSINTANK

-123 HFFELDEGEHV
+123 HFFDLDEGEHV

-139 YHFYYNSNSYTQV
+139 YHFYYNSNSYSQV

-190 DMRFLRLTGKMNAAD
+190 DMRYLRLTGKMNAAD

-239 FIEFPAKL
+239 FIEFPTKL

-258 PLVGRFVLPESL
+258 SLVGRLVLPESL
-270 DSIYSY
+270 DSIYSE
-276 AFYKNF
+276 AFYKNY

-293 YIGGYAFNDNDRLTS
+293 YMGNYAFNDNDRLTN

-319 SYCFNNCEKLAVV
+319 YYCFNSCEKLAVV

-361 TVGSSAFYCC
+361 TVGSSAFYYC

-379 SNAKTLKAEAYRECN
+379 SNAKTLKSEAYRECN
-394 TLTDVD
+394 TLTDAD

-408 NRCFISCTGLKK
+408 NRCFITCTGLKK

-428 KINEYAFTDCNA
+428 RINEYAFTDCNA

-516 VEPNPNT
+516 VEPNPNM

-534 LTSNARIPNSPDMYL
+534 LTSNARIPNSPDIYI
-549 GYSSALIVNGNNPQ
+549 GKGGSLIVNGDNAQ
-563 VFGSYKQRL
+563 AFGK
-572 QQDEEYTSSLI
+572 YTQYMNIGETFSSLI
-583 SRCNA
+583 SRCKE
-588 MTSAASTLQYY
+588 MTSTSSQ
-599 FDATSSGYG
+599 FDFFIGATSGYG
-608 CWHYVCMPF
+608 YWYYLCMPF
-617 DVKRSEIT
+617 DVKRSDIIL
-625 PLTEGRA
+625 PEGTA

-642 RATNGASGNWKDVP
+642 RATNGASGNWKDVS
-656 ADSVLHMGK
+656 ADAVLQTGK
-665 GYIFRINNGGSVELP
+665 GYIFRSSKEGDVGFP

-688 IFRSDAISTPLK
+688 IFRSEAITTPLV
-700 EYAAVESANAGWNF
+700 EYAAEESANAGWNL
-714 VGNPYTCFY
+714 VGNPYPCFY

-735 VWNISNSTYNA
+735 TWDVDNRTYKA
-746 YSAADDE
+746 YSATDDN
-753 FVLMPSQAFFV
+753 FVLTPLQAFFV

-791 AMRRAARSKQVQ
+791 AMRRAARSQQVQ
-803 RKLVDVALTCADR
+803 RKLVDVSLTCADR

-861 NEGAHRGGSVAL
+861 NEGAHRDGSVAL
-873 GMYLSADDAYTIAVD
+873 GMYLPADDVYTIAIG
-888 RDELGVKL
+888 RDELGAKL

-909 SAAEGYMDDRF
+909 SAAEGYADDRF
-920 TLTFEAPTT
+920 TLTFETTTT
-929 GINTVATDADAD
+929 GINTIATDADAD

>member
-31 ITAYDDIEVTEV
+31 ITTSDGIEVTEV
-43 TNDEANPWTVADGMA
+43 TNDEAHPWTVADGMA
-58 SSTVGKI
+58 SSTIGKI
-65 YKEVSSTI
+65 YGNLSSSI
-73 TIKFRAKGRITIKYD
+73 TIKFRAKGRTTIKYD
-88 FTFDPYSSS
+88 FTFDPYGGD
-97 DYRRVYMD
+97 DYRKVYMD
-105 GNLDININTANK
+105 GVELVNNYTAYK
-117 TLTTQT
+117 TKTVQN
-123 HFFELDEGEHV
+123 HFFDLDEGEHV
-134 LQLTH
+134 FTYTH
-139 YHFYYNSNSYTQV
+139 YHYYYSSDSYTQV
-152 LSIGNIRF
+152 LTIGNIRF
-160 QNLDSQYMTINLS
+160 ERVESQYMTINLS

-178 GVEALALVNTLP
+178 GNEALAHVSTLP
-190 DMRFLRLTGKMNAAD
+190 EMHYLRLSGKMNASD
-205 WNTISNMTG
+205 WNDISKMTG
-214 LWAID
+214 LYAID
-219 MKDVDI
+219 MTNVDI
-225 TAIPASAFAKTSLR
+225 ETIPVKAFTNTSIR
-239 FIEFPAKL
+239 FVDLPTKL
-247 KTIGEK
+247 KTIGDN
-253 AFYER
+253 AFDNRYLTG
-258 PLVGRFVLPESL
+258 PLVLPEGL
-270 DSIYSY
+270 DSIGKEAFQHNYITEVTIPASVRGIGQA
-276 AFYKNF
+276 AFY
-282 LTEVIIPANVK
+282 
-293 YIGGYAFNDNDRLTS
+293 DNQYLQS
-308 VTLGSGLTEIS
+308 ATLNNNMETIVRSL
-319 SYCFNNCEKLAVV
+319 FNNCKKLAVV
-332 KGGENVKT
+332 HGGKNVKN
-340 IGSGAFNY
+340 IVYRAFY
-348 CSELRSVSDLAPV
+348 GCDSLRSIKDVVPV
-361 TVGSSAFYCC
+361 TIDREAFYNCQ
-371 KKLENFNF
+371 KLDSINF
-379 SNAKTLKAEAYRECN
+379 SRIKSIGYSSFYQCYSLKEA
-394 TLTDVD
+394 D
-400 LTTVETIE
+400 LTTLTSID
-408 NRCFISCTGLKK
+408 NSSFIACTGLKK
-420 VVLGNNIS
+420 VTFGNDITTIKSN
-428 KINEYAFTDCNA
+428 AFYLCHA
-440 LEELHIGS
+440 LEEVVLGS
-448 SVSYLDNRCFYT
+448 SINSLESNCFY
-460 SSSSLKK
+460 SDQNKLKR
-467 VYVTAPAPPSVY
+467 VYITAPAPPAVGSA
-479 NNTSYYPF
+479 PF
-487 YSTSGVTLYVPEYAM
+487 YSPTSITLYVPEYAM

-516 VEPNPNT
+516 VEPNPNQ

-534 LTSNARIPNSPDMYL
+534 LTSNARIPNSPDIYL
-549 GYSSALIVNGNNPQ
+549 GYGSALIVNGNNPQ
-563 VFGSYKQRL
+563 AFGSYKQRM
-572 QQDEEYTSSLI
+572 DKDDSYTSSLI

-588 MTSAASTLQYY
+588 ITSAASTIQYY
-599 FDATSSGYG
+599 FDATSGSGY
-608 CWHYVCMPF
+608 WHYVCMPF
-617 DVKRSEIT
+617 DVKRSAIA
-625 PLTEGRA
+625 PLSNVG

-665 GYIFRINNGGSVELP
+665 GYIFRTSSSAFVEFP

-688 IFRSDAISTPLK
+688 IFRSEAVSAPLVQ
-700 EYAAVESANAGWNF
+700 YAAVESANAGWNF
-714 VGNPYTCFY
+714 VGNPYPCYY

-735 VWNISNSTYNA
+735 VWSISNRTYSA

-791 AMRRAARSKQVQ
+791 AMRRAARSQQVQ
-803 RKLVDVALTCADR
+803 RKLVDVSLTCADR

-873 GMYLSADDAYTIAVD
+873 GMYLPADDAYTIAVD

-909 SAAEGYMDDRF
+909 SAAEGCLDDRF

-929 GINTVATDADAD
+929 GINNVATDADAD

>member
-31 ITAYDDIEVTEV
+31 ITASDDIEVTEV
-43 TNDEANPWTVADGMA
+43 TNDKAHPWKVENGMA
-58 SSTVGKI
+58 SSTIGKI
-65 YKEVSSTI
+65 YQYVSSSI
-73 TIKFRAKGRITIKYD
+73 TIKFTTKKPIIMRYD
-88 FTFDPYSSS
+88 FTFDPYSSNDS
-97 DYRRVYMD
+97 RRVYTD
-105 GNLDININTANK
+105 GVTQVDSYTAYK
-117 TLTTQT
+117 TKATST
-123 HFFELDEGEHV
+123 FYFGMGEHV
-134 LQLTH
+134 FTYTH
-139 YHFYYNSNSYTQV
+139 YHSYSVSDSYTQV
-152 LSIGNIRF
+152 LTIGNIRF
-160 QNLDSQYMTINLS
+160 ESVESQYMNIHLS

-178 GVEALALVNTLP
+178 GNEALAHVNTLP
-190 DMRFLRLTGKMNAAD
+190 EMHYLRLSGKMNASD
-205 WNTISNMTG
+205 WNDISKMTG
-214 LWAID
+214 LKAID
-219 MKDVDI
+219 MTNVDI
-225 TAIPASAFAKTSLR
+225 ETIPVKAFTNTSIR
-239 FIEFPAKL
+239 FIDFPTKL
-247 KTIGEK
+247 KTIGDN
-253 AFYER
+253 AFDDR
-258 PLVGRFVLPESL
+258 LLTGPLVLPEGL
-270 DSIYSY
+270 DSIGKEAFQKNYITEVTIPESVRAIGQS
-276 AFYKNF
+276 AFY
-282 LTEVIIPANVK
+282 
-293 YIGGYAFNDNDRLTS
+293 DNQSLKS
-308 VTLGSGLTEIS
+308 VTLNNRMETINRSLFN
-319 SYCFNNCEKLAVV
+319 YCKKLAVV
-332 KGGENVKT
+332 RGGRNVK
-340 IGSGAFNY
+340 IVDQSAFSG
-348 CSELRSVSDLAPV
+348 CDSLRSISDITPV
-361 TVGSSAFYCC
+361 TINSSAFHHCRKLESLNFSRIKSIGYESFYCC
-371 KKLENFNF
+371 FGMK
-379 SNAKTLKAEAYRECN
+379 EA
-394 TLTDVD
+394 D
-400 LTTVETIE
+400 LTTLTSIYG
-408 NRCFISCTGLKK
+408 RSFIACTGLKK
-420 VVLGNNIS
+420 VTFGNDITTIKS
-428 KINEYAFTDCNA
+428 DAFNECDA
-440 LEELHIGS
+440 LEEVVLGS
-448 SVSYLDNRCFYT
+448 SINSLESNCFYST
-460 SSSSLKK
+460 KNALKR
-467 VYVTAPAPPSVY
+467 VYITAPAPPAVG
-479 NNTSYYPF
+479 TAPF
-487 YSTSGVTLYVPEYAM
+487 YSPTSITLYVPEYAM

-510 WSKFTK
+510 WSQFTK
-516 VEPNPNT
+516 VEPNPNQ

-534 LTSNARIPNSPDMYL
+534 LTSNARIPNSPDIYL
-549 GYSSALIVNGNNPQ
+549 GSGSALIVNGNNAQ
-563 VFGSYKQRL
+563 AFGNYKQRM
-572 QQDEEYTSSLI
+572 DKDDTYTSSLI

-588 MTSAASTLQYY
+588 MTSAASTIEYY
-599 FDATSSGYG
+599 FDATSGSGY
-608 CWHYVCMPF
+608 WHYVCMPF

-625 PLTEGRA
+625 PLNEGRA

-665 GYIFRINNGGSVELP
+665 GYIFRINSSGFVELP

-688 IFRSDAISTPLK
+688 IFRSEAVTTPLVQ
-700 EYAAVESANAGWNF
+700 YPAVESANAGWNF
-714 VGNPYTCFY
+714 VGNPYPCFY
-723 DIYYMD
+723 DIYHMD

-735 VWNISNSTYNA
+735 VWNISNRTYNA

-803 RKLVDVALTCADR
+803 RKLVDVSLTCDDR

-873 GMYLSADDAYTIAVD
+873 GMYLPADDAYTIAVD

-909 SAAEGYMDDRF
+909 SAAEGYLDDRF

>member
-31 ITAYDDIEVTEV
+31 ITASDGIEVTEV
-43 TNDEANPWTVADGMA
+43 TNDEAHPWTVADGMA
-58 SSTVGKI
+58 SSTVGKLNQ
-65 YKEVSSTI
+65 YVSSSI
-73 TIKFRAKGRITIKYD
+73 TIKFTTKKPIIMRYD
-88 FTFDPYSSS
+88 FTFDPYSSN
-97 DYRRVYMD
+97 DYRRVYID
-105 GNLDININTANK
+105 GVEKVNNYTAYK
-117 TLTTQT
+117 TKATSTYY
-123 HFFELDEGEHV
+123 FGMGEHV
-134 LQLTH
+134 FTYNH
-139 YHFYYNSNSYTQV
+139 YHSYSVSDSYTQV
-152 LSIGNIRF
+152 LTIGNIRF
-160 QNLDSQYMTINLS
+160 ESVESQYMTINLS

-178 GVEALALVNTLP
+178 GVEALSHVNTLP
-190 DMRFLRLTGKMNAAD
+190 EMRFLRLSGKMNASD
-205 WNTISNMTG
+205 WNDISKMTG
-214 LWAID
+214 LTAID
-219 MKDVDI
+219 MTNVDI
-225 TAIPASAFAKTSLR
+225 ETIPASAFTNTWIH
-239 FIEFPAKL
+239 FIDFPTKL
-247 KTIGEK
+247 KTIGDN
-253 AFYER
+253 AFDNR
-258 PLVGRFVLPESL
+258 FLTGPLVLPEGL
-270 DSIYSY
+270 DSIGKEAFQKNYITEVTIPESVRAIGVT
-276 AFYKNF
+276 AFY
-282 LTEVIIPANVK
+282 
-293 YIGGYAFNDNDRLTS
+293 DNQSLKS
-308 VTLGSGLTEIS
+308 VTLNNSMESIS
-319 SYCFNNCEKLAVV
+319 QSLFNYCQKLAVV
-332 KGGENVKT
+332 HGGKNVK
-340 IGSGAFNY
+340 IVNQSAFSN
-348 CSELRSVSDLAPV
+348 CDSLRSISDITPV
-361 TVGSSAFYCC
+361 TINSSAFFNCR
-371 KKLENFNF
+371 KLESLNF
-379 SNAKTLKAEAYRECN
+379 SRIKSIGYESFYQCYGLKEA
-394 TLTDVD
+394 D
-400 LTTVETIE
+400 LTTLTSI
-408 NRCFISCTGLKK
+408 NRRSFIGCTGLKK
-420 VVLGNNIS
+420 VTLGNDITTIKSSSFYN
-428 KINEYAFTDCNA
+428 CQA
-440 LEELHIGS
+440 LEEVILGS
-448 SVSYLDNRCFYT
+448 SINSLESDCFY
-460 SSSSLKK
+460 SDKNALKR
-467 VYVTAPAPPSVY
+467 VYITAPAPPAVNGS
-479 NNTSYYPF
+479 PF
-487 YSTSGVTLYVPEYAM
+487 YSPSRVTLYVPEYAM

-510 WSKFTK
+510 WSQFTK
-516 VEPNPNT
+516 VEPNPNQ

-549 GYSSALIVNGNNPQ
+549 GYGSALIVNGNNPQ
-563 VFGSYKQRL
+563 AFGNYKQHMDMEDR
-572 QQDEEYTSSLI
+572 YTSSLI

-714 VGNPYTCFY
+714 VGNPYPCFY
-723 DIYYMD
+723 DIYHMD

-735 VWNISNSTYNA
+735 VWNISNRTYNA

-764 QKPELV
+764 QKPSLV
-770 DAITFQPAGRQI
+770 DAITFNPAGRQI

-816 TDRTRVVVNANA
+816 ADRTRVVVNANA

-861 NEGAHRGGSVAL
+861 NEGAHLGGSVAL
-873 GMYLSADDAYTIAVD
+873 GMYLPADDAYTIAVD
-888 RDELGVKL
+888 RDELGAKL

-909 SAAEGYMDDRF
+909 SAAEGCLDDRF

>member
-31 ITAYDDIEVTEV
+31 ITASDDIEVTEV
-43 TNDEANPWTVADGMA
+43 TNDEANPWKVENGMA
-58 SSTVGKI
+58 STTHGKTTTN
-65 YKEVSSTI
+65 VTATI
-73 TIKFRAKGRITIKYD
+73 TIKFRAKGYITFQYSD
-88 FTFDPYSSS
+88 TFDPWTND
-97 DYRRVYMD
+97 DYKIVK
-105 GNLDININTANK
+105 LDDVTYANNYDK
-117 TLTTQT
+117 HTTLTTFT
-123 HFFELDEGEHV
+123 HYISLEEGEHV
-134 LQLTH
+134 LTFSHRHQ
-139 YHFYYNSNSYTQV
+139 NSTTGNYSQV
-152 LSIGNIRF
+152 LSIGNIR
-160 QNLDSQYMTINLS
+160 LETIESMYKTIHLS

-178 GVEALALVNTLP
+178 GNEALGHVNTLP
-190 DMRFLRLTGKMNAAD
+190 EMRALRLSGKMNASD
-205 WNTISNMTG
+205 WNDISKMTG
-214 LWAID
+214 LVAID
-219 MKDVDI
+219 MTNVDVE
-225 TAIPASAFAKTSLR
+225 TIPANAFTKTVIR
-239 FIEFPAKL
+239 FIDFPKTL
-247 KTIGEK
+247 KTIGSS
-253 AFYER
+253 AFYDKLLTG
-258 PLVGRFVLPESL
+258 PLVLPEGL
-270 DSIYSY
+270 DSIASE
-276 AFYKNF
+276 AFYRNYNI
-282 LTEVIIPANVK
+282 TDVTIPASVRVINSS
-293 YIGGYAFNDNDRLTS
+293 AFRDNTSLKS
-308 VTLGSGLTEIS
+308 VTLGSGLTSIS
-319 SYCFNNCEKLAVV
+319 SLCFYGCSNLAIV

-340 IGSGAFNY
+340 IANNAFKN
-348 CSELRSVSDLAPV
+348 CKLLTSAADLAPV
-361 TVGSSAFYCC
+361 SVGDYAFQNCE
-371 KKLENFNF
+371 KLDSFNF
-379 SNAKTLKAEAYRECN
+379 SNIKTYGREAFEYCYALKEADLSTATSLGIECFYN
-394 TLTDVD
+394 CY
-400 LTTVETIE
+400 
-408 NRCFISCTGLKK
+408 NLKK
-420 VVLGNNIS
+420 VKLGDNITTIPGGSFSQCHALEEVILGSSINSLGNNCFG
-428 KINEYAFTDCNA
+428 NNQANA
-440 LEELHIGS
+440 LK
-448 SVSYLDNRCFYT
+448 R
-460 SSSSLKK
+460 
-467 VYVTAPAPPSVY
+467 VYITAPAPPAAGS
-479 NNTSYYPF
+479 TPF
-487 YSTSGVTLYVPEYAM
+487 YSPTSITLYAPEYAM

-516 VEPNPNT
+516 VEPNPNQ

-534 LTSNARIPNSPDMYL
+534 LTSNARIPNSTDIYL
-549 GYSSALIVNGNNPQ
+549 GYGSSLIVNGNNPQ
-563 VFGSYKQRL
+563 AFGNYKQRM
-572 QQDEEYTSSLI
+572 DMEDSHTSSLI

-588 MTSAASTLQYY
+588 MTSAASTIEYY
-599 FDATSSGYG
+599 FDETSSGYG

-625 PLTEGRA
+625 PLHEGRA

-665 GYIFRINNGGSVELP
+665 GYIFRINNGGFVELP

-688 IFRSDAISTPLK
+688 IFRSEAVSTPLK

-714 VGNPYTCFY
+714 VGNPYPCFY
-723 DIYYMD
+723 DIYHMD

-735 VWNISNSTYNA
+735 VWNISNRTYNA

-803 RKLVDVALTCADR
+803 RKLVDVSLTCDDR

-861 NEGAHRGGSVAL
+861 NEGAHLGGSVAL
-873 GMYLSADDAYTIAVD
+873 GMYLPADDAYTIAVD
-888 RDELGVKL
+888 RDELGAKL

-909 SAAEGYMDDRF
+909 SAAEGYLDDRF

>member
-1 MKKRIFMLA
+1 MFA

-31 ITAYDDIEVTEV
+31 ITTSDDIEVTEV

-65 YKEVSSTI
+65 NQNLSSTI

-97 DYRRVYMD
+97 DYRKVYMD
-105 GNLDININTANK
+105 GNLDMNINTANK

-123 HFFELDEGEHV
+123 HFFDLDEGEHV
-134 LQLTH
+134 LELTH
-139 YHFYYNSNSYTQV
+139 YHFYYLSNSYSQV

-190 DMRFLRLTGKMNAAD
+190 DMRYLRLTGKMNAAD

-239 FIEFPAKL
+239 FIEFPAQL

-258 PLVGRFVLPESL
+258 SLVGRLVLPESL

-308 VTLGSGLTEIS
+308 VTLGCGLTEIS
-319 SYCFNNCEKLAVV
+319 NYCFNSCEKLAVV

-340 IGSGAFNY
+340 IESGAFNY

-361 TVGSSAFYCC
+361 TVGGSAFYCC

-379 SNAKTLKAEAYRECN
+379 SNAKTLKSEAYRECN

-400 LTTVETIE
+400 LTTVETIGT
-408 NRCFISCTGLKK
+408 RCFITCTGLKK

-428 KINEYAFTDCNA
+428 RINEYAFTDCNA

-448 SVSYLDNRCFYT
+448 SVSNLDSRCFYT
-460 SSSSLKK
+460 TSSSLKK

-516 VEPNPNT
+516 VEPNPNH

-534 LTSNARIPNSPDMYL
+534 LTSNARIPNSPDIYI
-549 GYSSALIVNGNNPQ
+549 GKGGSLIVNGDNAQ
-563 VFGSYKQRL
+563 AFGK
-572 QQDEEYTSSLI
+572 YTQYMNIGETSSSLI
-583 SRCNA
+583 SRCKE
-588 MTSAASTLQYY
+588 MTSTSSQ
-599 FDATSSGYG
+599 FDFFIGATSGYG
-608 CWHYVCMPF
+608 YWYYLCMPF
-617 DVKRSEIT
+617 DVKRSDIIL
-625 PLTEGRA
+625 PEGTA

-642 RATNGASGNWKDVP
+642 RATNGVGGNWKDVS
-656 ADSVLHMGK
+656 ADAVLQTGK
-665 GYIFRINNGGSVELP
+665 GYIFRSSKEGDVGFP

-688 IFRSDAISTPLK
+688 IFRSEAITTPLV
-700 EYAAVESANAGWNF
+700 EYAAEESANAGWNL
-714 VGNPYTCFY
+714 VGNPYPCFY

-735 VWNISNSTYNA
+735 TWDVDNRTYKA
-746 YSAADDE
+746 YSATDDN
-753 FVLMPSQAFFV
+753 FVLTPLQAFFV
-764 QKPELV
+764 QKPSLV
-770 DAITFQPAGRQI
+770 EAITFQSAGRQI

-791 AMRRAARSKQVQ
+791 AMRRAARSTQVQ

-816 TDRTRVVVNANA
+816 TDRTRIVVNANA

-861 NEGAHRGGSVAL
+861 NEGAHRSGSVAL
-873 GMYLSADDAYTIAVD
+873 GMYLPADDVYTIAID
-888 RDELGVKL
+888 RNELGAKL

-909 SAAEGYMDDRF
+909 SAAEGYADDRF
-920 TLTFEAPTT
+920 TLTFETTTT
-929 GINTVATDADAD
+929 GINTVATDAKTDD
-941 NAIYTIDGRRVNST
+941 AIYTIDGRRVSNT
-955 AQKGIYI
+955 DKKGIYI